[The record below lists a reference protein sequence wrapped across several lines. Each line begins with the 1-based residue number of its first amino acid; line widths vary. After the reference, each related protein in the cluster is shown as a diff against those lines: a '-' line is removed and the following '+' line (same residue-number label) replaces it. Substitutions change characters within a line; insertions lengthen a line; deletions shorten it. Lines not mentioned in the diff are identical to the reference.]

1 MKNKIKRVCALLL
14 AIMMLMTTLSA
25 NVFAGTIFTGTK
37 EDTIYLSW
45 QYYEY
50 DKTNKSYTAVSA
62 LEEGKTYAARLMFHN
77 NPADEEQTIVGASL
91 HTEYDVEVV
100 NIPDAGEATK
110 RSVFCKLAASFTPN
124 NDGNGLLIATYATA
138 DGFWDDG
145 DIVTDGYFFE
155 ARFTAKKA
163 ATSEELKTLF
173 KVSNES
179 RMFDVNKRS
188 FTIVECPAFVAR
200 VKDGAADFF
209 PTTTAAKIAENLV
222 GEYID
227 ENGNATAVSG
237 ITVTLPATGL
247 VEGKNVV
254 TASYNGYTCDVTI
267 TVKPDTMTG
276 ISITHEPNMSYNSG
290 DKLNLTGLVV
300 SAQYASGNTVE
311 LGSGVYAT
319 DPAKNTELTV
329 AEHNGKRITVTVGS
343 FTAETT
349 GVLTVSPAN
358 ISGASIEDVGP
369 FEYTGEQ
376 IKPEPAVSLN
386 GKELVKDT
394 DYTLSYDNNTNVTTE
409 AKVIVTAAGTEYT
422 GSAEKTFEITKAT
435 GKLTL
440 KVNNEENAVT
450 ITYGDS
456 ITFTDGN
463 GIAIGGGNPSDVVIY
478 YKTTDESTGTVYDS
492 TSTQLNVG
500 AYTFWAVRSADDNHE
515 AATSNEVVVTIVPR
529 TVTNPALTIEGFAK
543 GSRKSDLT
551 FTNVT
556 ANLET
561 PTGYNCYEGTEA
573 TGNPDNAGNF
583 KVGTTYSI
591 AITLHPAANY
601 AFDELDPG
609 YLTVTINGGEEQEAK
624 IEKGPEFNGV
634 SEYQAVVTA
643 TTADKDEPTL
653 DLKDL
658 SATYGDK
665 LLNLK
670 LDSCSASFNGQ
681 PVEGTFAWADE
692 YNAETPVGDAGEQTF
707 NVVFT
712 PAQQEVYAT
721 VTGTV
726 KVNVAKKQITFTKSD
741 YEWKSINDDPYTLDD
756 YKAMCFQYD
765 KNEHG
770 IEPTCT
776 NNDISDLV
784 EFEVSSNN
792 KSTNVIA
799 ATVTAKVLLKDKYA
813 KNYKF
818 DKDNTNIQSATLKVL
833 PIVVNYD
840 GEYAHSVEVC
850 YTTSSV
856 DIPLSAFGLPDEVLN
871 DTNNKY
877 WMRTDAVVAGD
888 VDVIS
893 GTPTSFDEA
902 NRTLTLNLKSSL
914 TKDDAG
920 KTASVTLGLKVNN
933 YETINPGVE
942 EIAGG
947 EDKLF
952 ILKLT
957 VKIIEKEDAGLEV
970 FGIPKTMVYGDT
982 VRAGS
987 PDGYYYTVK
996 KEGKNAT
1003 FSAMISD
1010 TAVVAFDDDE
1020 GLAAK
1025 GVGTATITCTYESDT
1040 TFATKTFT
1048 INVTPKGLT
1057 ANVSHDPITY
1067 GDAAPTTGYSVEF
1080 EGLVNN
1086 NEIAEDAYT
1095 VDTEYTKGCKVDN
1108 YKFTCVLDTDKIK
1121 NYTIG
1126 NVTGELVVNP
1136 KSIAAPS
1143 VTINNPTDKT
1153 YTGSPCVQGVSVKDS
1168 EAKLTVDD
1176 ISVTYENNINVGTA
1190 TIIYTGKNNYT
1201 GEIRKNFKI
1210 TEASITDDMIANIP
1224 SVTYDTKAH
1233 TPEVTVTFNGSKL
1246 TDADYTVSYSEDC
1259 INAGTATVTVTGKGN
1274 FTGTASKTFTI
1285 NKAGLTLNPC
1295 TISELCTE
1303 TDLKTRTLPSDFFLA
1318 GETETGFS
1326 IKLTAVEGGDD
1337 IFAVAPAVVEGEN
1350 KITFRLKNE
1359 VGAATFTVTVTPVS
1373 GNYNGGSYAL
1383 TISTHD
1389 RTDVSGSISFPDGS
1403 AVYTGTGIKYENATI
1418 SGYSGTL
1425 RYGYTP
1431 NASTGASLDAS
1442 GLPLTVGTYTVAVT
1456 FNSDASFGY
1465 KTATFT
1471 ITKATPT
1478 GTPGY
1483 TKLETSGK
1491 TLADA
1496 KLTVG
1501 TIRPAG
1507 TIAWDLPLTTV
1518 LEDGKAYAWTFTPND
1533 THNYTILTGT
1543 LVPYVDDGMDY
1554 IPGVIGGN
1562 TGSFNFHDVS
1572 RLDYFYD
1579 AVKWAAENGIASGTG
1594 RYTFSPNAVCT
1605 RAQTV
1610 TFLWRAAGSPLPRY
1624 RVCPFTDVQPS
1635 DYYYNAVL
1643 WAVEQGITTGLN
1655 ATTFGPDVTVTRG
1668 QVATFLYRAASAA
1681 KPSTFNPFT
1690 DVKTTAYNYNA
1701 ILWAYDNRI
1710 TTGTSD
1716 TTFSPDAYCTRAQI
1730 VTFLYRYYQ
1739 GR

>member
-1 MKNKIKRVCALLL
+1 MMKRNIALLL
-14 AIMMLMTTLSA
+14 IAALLASFLVLPVSAAEIPEIKLSVVPFTEDA
-25 NVFAGTIFTGTK
+25 ENGTIIEGTAK
-37 EDTIYLSW
+37 ET
-45 QYYEY
+45 YEAG
-50 DKTNKSYTAVSA
+50 DAVA
-62 LEEGKTYAARLMFHN
+62 CK
-77 NPADEEQTIVGASL
+77 
-91 HTEYDVEVV
+91 VEFV
-100 NIPDAGEATK
+100 
-110 RSVFCKLAASFTPN
+110 N
-124 NDGNGLLIATYATA
+124 NDVVRWLNTFAIELMYDNTKLSLYS
-138 DGFWDDG
+138 FPSDD
-145 DIVTDGYFFE
+145 E
-155 ARFTAKKA
+155 
-163 ATSEELKTLF
+163 
-173 KVSNES
+173 
-179 RMFDVNKRS
+179 
-188 FTIVECPAFVAR
+188 
-200 VKDGAADFF
+200 
-209 PTTTAAKIAENLV
+209 
-222 GEYID
+222 
-227 ENGNATAVSG
+227 
-237 ITVTLPATGL
+237 
-247 VEGKNVV
+247 
-254 TASYNGYTCDVTI
+254 
-267 TVKPDTMTG
+267 
-276 ISITHEPNMSYNSG
+276 
-290 DKLNLTGLVV
+290 
-300 SAQYASGNTVE
+300 
-311 LGSGVYAT
+311 
-319 DPAKNTELTV
+319 
-329 AEHNGKRITVTVGS
+329 
-343 FTAETT
+343 
-349 GVLTVSPAN
+349 
-358 ISGASIEDVGP
+358 EDVGP
-369 FEYTGEQ
+369 LVNELGGLSTPAAKPDEGHYPFAIALTPGQRVAANATKTVAYILFKISGEAESGNLTFTVDKDSNRNQ
-376 IKPEPAVSLN
+376 ICGSLN
-386 GKELVKDT
+386 KGGEAENFTEIDFSDIAVEAPVIGVAPTIDSVKVDP
-394 DYTLSYDNNTNVTTE
+394 DSAEYASGDVLTLSATS
-409 AKVIVTAAGTEYT
+409 KAGSNIT
-422 GSAEKTFEITKAT
+422 SLVTFEVTNDAGSPAT
-435 GKLTL
+435 GFTL
-440 KVNNEENAVT
+440 DAENATLTVNET
-450 ITYGDS
+450 DPASVGTYTVKASAKGEES
-456 ITFTDGN
+456 RGEATATFT
-463 GIAIGGGNPSDVVIY
+463 INP
-478 YKTTDESTGTVYDS
+478 K
-492 TSTQLNVG
+492 
-500 AYTFWAVRSADDNHE
+500 
-515 AATSNEVVVTIVPR
+515 
-529 TVTNPALTIEGFAK
+529 TVTNPTLTVVGFGKGQAK
-543 GSRKSDLT
+543 GSLT
-551 FTNVT
+551 FKDVT
-556 ANLET
+556 GGLAVPN
-561 PTGYNCYEGTEA
+561 GYRCYKGTEA
-573 TGNPDNAGNF
+573 TGTPDHEGNF
-583 KVGTTYSI
+583 EAGTTYTI
-591 AITLHPAANY
+591 AITLNPAENY

-609 YLTVTINGGEEQEAK
+609 SVAVTINGEEQEAK

-658 SATYGDK
+658 NATYGDK

-741 YEWKSINDDPYTLDD
+741 YKWRASNNENPTEVKDDGEIVFT
-756 YKAMCFQYD
+756 YD
-765 KNEHG
+765 GKEHG
-770 IEPTCT
+770 IEAYCE
-776 NNDISDLV
+776 NSAIADDV
-784 EFEVSSNN
+784 EIVYDSGERSFVSS
-792 KSTNVIA
+792 KGS
-799 ATVTAKVLLKDKYA
+799 TVTAHVEVKDK
-813 KNYKF
+813 KNYEL
-818 DKDNTNIQSATLKVL
+818 DGDPNIQSGFIRIL

-871 DTNNKY
+871 DANNKY

-933 YETINPGVE
+933 YETTNPGVE
-942 EIAGG
+942 GIANK
-947 EDKLF
+947 EEKLF
-952 ILKLT
+952 ILKLN

-970 FGIPKTMVYGDT
+970 FGIPETMVYGDT

-1010 TAVVAFDDDE
+1010 TAVVAFDDDN
-1020 GLAAK
+1020 GLVAK
-1025 GVGTATITCTYESDT
+1025 GVGTAKITVEYDSDT
-1040 TFATKTFT
+1040 TYDKEEFT
-1048 INVTPKGLT
+1048 IEVTPKPLT
-1057 ANVSHDPITY
+1057 AAVSHAPITY
-1067 GDAAPTTGYSVEF
+1067 GDPAPT
-1080 EGLVNN
+1080 EG
-1086 NEIAEDAYT
+1086 YT
-1095 VDTEYTKGCKVDN
+1095 VTFNGLLTGDVLADTDYTVGTEYKKGDKVGN
-1108 YKFTCVLDTDKIK
+1108 YKFTFELNTAVK
-1121 NYTIG
+1121 NYKIDT
-1126 NVTGELVVNP
+1126 VTGALVVNP

-1143 VTINNPTDKT
+1143 VTINDPTDKT

-1168 EAKLTVDD
+1168 DAELTVDD

-1224 SVTYDTKAH
+1224 SVTYNTRAH
-1233 TPEVTVTFNGSKL
+1233 TPDVTVTFEGSTLEAGK
-1246 TDADYTVSYSEDC
+1246 DYDVAYTNN
-1259 INAGTATVTVTGKGN
+1259 IKAGTATVTVTGKGN
-1274 FTGTASKTFTI
+1274 FTGTASKDFAIAQAYLSVENQTVTHFR
-1285 NKAGLTLNPC
+1285 
-1295 TISELCTE
+1295 TE
-1303 TDLKTRTLPSDFFLA
+1303 TDAKSYTVPADMFLA
-1318 GETETGFS
+1318 DEKETGFT
-1326 IKLTAVEGGDD
+1326 ITVTDYAGDE
-1337 IFAVAPAVVEGEN
+1337 IFTTAPAVDGSNVNYQLNGTVGTAFVEVKVKPDSSNYVNASFKLTFVVNDKEN
-1350 KITFRLKNE
+1350 
-1359 VGAATFTVTVTPVS
+1359 
-1373 GNYNGGSYAL
+1373 
-1383 TISTHD
+1383 
-1389 RTDVSGSISFPDGS
+1389 VSGSISFPDGS

-1518 LEDGKAYAWTFTPND
+1518 LEDGKAYAWTFTPAD

-1690 DVKTTAYNYNA
+1690 DVKTTAYNYDA

>member
-1 MKNKIKRVCALLL
+1 M
-14 AIMMLMTTLSA
+14 
-25 NVFAGTIFTGTK
+25 
-37 EDTIYLSW
+37 
-45 QYYEY
+45 
-50 DKTNKSYTAVSA
+50 
-62 LEEGKTYAARLMFHN
+62 
-77 NPADEEQTIVGASL
+77 
-91 HTEYDVEVV
+91 
-100 NIPDAGEATK
+100 
-110 RSVFCKLAASFTPN
+110 
-124 NDGNGLLIATYATA
+124 
-138 DGFWDDG
+138 
-145 DIVTDGYFFE
+145 
-155 ARFTAKKA
+155 
-163 ATSEELKTLF
+163 
-173 KVSNES
+173 
-179 RMFDVNKRS
+179 
-188 FTIVECPAFVAR
+188 
-200 VKDGAADFF
+200 
-209 PTTTAAKIAENLV
+209 
-222 GEYID
+222 
-227 ENGNATAVSG
+227 
-237 ITVTLPATGL
+237 
-247 VEGKNVV
+247 
-254 TASYNGYTCDVTI
+254 
-267 TVKPDTMTG
+267 
-276 ISITHEPNMSYNSG
+276 
-290 DKLNLTGLVV
+290 
-300 SAQYASGNTVE
+300 
-311 LGSGVYAT
+311 
-319 DPAKNTELTV
+319 
-329 AEHNGKRITVTVGS
+329 
-343 FTAETT
+343 
-349 GVLTVSPAN
+349 
-358 ISGASIEDVGP
+358 
-369 FEYTGEQ
+369 
-376 IKPEPAVSLN
+376 
-386 GKELVKDT
+386 
-394 DYTLSYDNNTNVTTE
+394 
-409 AKVIVTAAGTEYT
+409 
-422 GSAEKTFEITKAT
+422 
-435 GKLTL
+435 
-440 KVNNEENAVT
+440 
-450 ITYGDS
+450 
-456 ITFTDGN
+456 
-463 GIAIGGGNPSDVVIY
+463 
-478 YKTTDESTGTVYDS
+478 
-492 TSTQLNVG
+492 
-500 AYTFWAVRSADDNHE
+500 
-515 AATSNEVVVTIVPR
+515 
-529 TVTNPALTIEGFAK
+529 
-543 GSRKSDLT
+543 
-551 FTNVT
+551 
-556 ANLET
+556 
-561 PTGYNCYEGTEA
+561 
-573 TGNPDNAGNF
+573 
-583 KVGTTYSI
+583 
-591 AITLHPAANY
+591 
-601 AFDELDPG
+601 
-609 YLTVTINGGEEQEAK
+609 
-624 IEKGPEFNGV
+624 

-1143 VTINNPTDKT
+1143 V
-1153 YTGSPCVQGVSVKDS
+1153 
-1168 EAKLTVDD
+1168 
-1176 ISVTYENNINVGTA
+1176 
-1190 TIIYTGKNNYT
+1190 
-1201 GEIRKNFKI
+1201 
-1210 TEASITDDMIANIP
+1210 
-1224 SVTYDTKAH
+1224 
-1233 TPEVTVTFNGSKL
+1233 
-1246 TDADYTVSYSEDC
+1246 
-1259 INAGTATVTVTGKGN
+1259 
-1274 FTGTASKTFTI
+1274 
-1285 NKAGLTLNPC
+1285 
-1295 TISELCTE
+1295 
-1303 TDLKTRTLPSDFFLA
+1303 
-1318 GETETGFS
+1318 
-1326 IKLTAVEGGDD
+1326 
-1337 IFAVAPAVVEGEN
+1337 
-1350 KITFRLKNE
+1350 
-1359 VGAATFTVTVTPVS
+1359 
-1373 GNYNGGSYAL
+1373 
-1383 TISTHD
+1383 HD
-1389 RTDVSGSISFPDGS
+1389 
-1403 AVYTGTGIKYENATI
+1403 
-1418 SGYSGTL
+1418 
-1425 RYGYTP
+1425 
-1431 NASTGASLDAS
+1431 
-1442 GLPLTVGTYTVAVT
+1442 
-1456 FNSDASFGY
+1456 
-1465 KTATFT
+1465 
-1471 ITKATPT
+1471 
-1478 GTPGY
+1478 
-1483 TKLETSGK
+1483 
-1491 TLADA
+1491 
-1496 KLTVG
+1496 
-1501 TIRPAG
+1501 
-1507 TIAWDLPLTTV
+1507 
-1518 LEDGKAYAWTFTPND
+1518 
-1533 THNYTILTGT
+1533 
-1543 LVPYVDDGMDY
+1543 
-1554 IPGVIGGN
+1554 
-1562 TGSFNFHDVS
+1562 
-1572 RLDYFYD
+1572 
-1579 AVKWAAENGIASGTG
+1579 
-1594 RYTFSPNAVCT
+1594 
-1605 RAQTV
+1605 Q
-1610 TFLWRAAGSPLPRY
+1610 
-1624 RVCPFTDVQPS
+1624 
-1635 DYYYNAVL
+1635 
-1643 WAVEQGITTGLN
+1643 
-1655 ATTFGPDVTVTRG
+1655 
-1668 QVATFLYRAASAA
+1668 
-1681 KPSTFNPFT
+1681 
-1690 DVKTTAYNYNA
+1690 
-1701 ILWAYDNRI
+1701 
-1710 TTGTSD
+1710 
-1716 TTFSPDAYCTRAQI
+1716 
-1730 VTFLYRYYQ
+1730 
-1739 GR
+1739 

>member
-1 MKNKIKRVCALLL
+1 MKVRLKRVLALLL
-14 AIMMLMTTLSA
+14 AAAMLASFCSVT
-25 NVFAGTIFTGTK
+25 VFAGEVAKGTNGK
-37 EDTIYLSW
+37 TIYLNW
-45 QYYEY
+45 TYYS
-50 DKTNKSYTAVSA
+50 DKKVTNKVDSLEADTEYYARLGFSGNPIDQGALASICSFSLYGSFDTEKIEAESILSGDVTIQKNIIGNEFNLQWASPDGIINEDEELLAQGCLARICFKTKRAVS
-62 LEEGKTYAARLMFHN
+62 
-77 NPADEEQTIVGASL
+77 
-91 HTEYDVEVV
+91 
-100 NIPDAGEATK
+100 
-110 RSVFCKLAASFTPN
+110 
-124 NDGNGLLIATYATA
+124 
-138 DGFWDDG
+138 
-145 DIVTDGYFFE
+145 
-155 ARFTAKKA
+155 
-163 ATSEELKTLF
+163 SEELHGLF
-173 KVSNES
+173 KVNAKLSSGEETNIGDGVIGNP
-179 RMFDVNKRS
+179 RL

-200 VKDGAADFF
+200 LADNAPDFF

-227 ENGNATAVSG
+227 ENGNATAVSDF
-237 ITVTLPATGL
+237 TVTLPATGL
-247 VEGKNVV
+247 VEGENVV

-300 SAQYASGNTVE
+300 SAQYASGDTVE

-329 AEHNGKRITVTVGS
+329 AEHNGMHITVKVGS

-358 ISGASIEDVGP
+358 ISGASIENVGP

-422 GSAEKTFEITKAT
+422 GSAEKNFEIKKAT

-440 KVNNEENAVT
+440 NVNNEENAVT

-456 ITFTDGN
+456 IMFTDGN

-478 YKTTDESTGTVYDS
+478 YKTTDESTGAVYDS

-500 AYTFWAVRSADDNHE
+500 TYTFWAVRSADANHD
-515 AATSNEVVVTIVPR
+515 AATSNEVVVTITPKK
-529 TVTNPALTIEGFAK
+529 VTNPTLTVVGFGKGQAK
-543 GSRKSDLT
+543 GSLT
-551 FTNVT
+551 FKDVT
-556 ANLET
+556 GGLAV
-561 PTGYNCYEGTEA
+561 PTGYNCYVGSEA
-573 TGNPDNAGNF
+573 IGNPDNGDNF
-583 KVGTTYSI
+583 EAGTTYTI

-609 YLTVTINGGEEQEAK
+609 YLTVTINGEEQKAK

-643 TTADKDEPTL
+643 TTADKDTL
-653 DLKDL
+653 AVLLTPGTTPNAHYGMKLSDL
-658 SATYGDK
+658 SFTGGTVIVAGD
-665 LLNLK
+665 
-670 LDSCSASFNGQ
+670 ASK
-681 PVEGTFAWADE
+681 
-692 YNAETPVGDAGEQTF
+692 TPVDGHFEWVNPNEDVGDPTVYDGTSEPYGRAFAAKFVPTDSENYAELSL
-707 NVVFT
+707 NVRVHVHKATISISGINSWNYTEAFKYDGTVHTVELVIPEDLQGKIKVDYENNTATDVNTYKAAATISAVDDAHYAIYESVTTRELDWAIVKGDLTPTDAEKSVLFGTKEVTVT
-712 PAQQEVYAT
+712 PADFGLTQDGIKIEVTHAGNSLITGYLPSDDMRSVTFMLRDTDKTDAANNASDTATLKFSSANYNEASGTLTIKIIDKNTDADTLKIDVPAT
-721 VTGTV
+721 VT
-726 KVNVAKKQITFTKSD
+726 
-741 YEWKSINDDPYTLDD
+741 
-756 YKAMCFQYD
+756 
-765 KNEHG
+765 
-770 IEPTCT
+770 
-776 NNDISDLV
+776 
-784 EFEVSSNN
+784 
-792 KSTNVIA
+792 
-799 ATVTAKVLLKDKYA
+799 
-813 KNYKF
+813 
-818 DKDNTNIQSATLKVL
+818 
-833 PIVVNYD
+833 
-840 GEYAHSVEVC
+840 
-850 YTTSSV
+850 
-856 DIPLSAFGLPDEVLN
+856 
-871 DTNNKY
+871 
-877 WMRTDAVVAGD
+877 
-888 VDVIS
+888 
-893 GTPTSFDEA
+893 
-902 NRTLTLNLKSSL
+902 
-914 TKDDAG
+914 
-920 KTASVTLGLKVNN
+920 
-933 YETINPGVE
+933 
-942 EIAGG
+942 
-947 EDKLF
+947 
-952 ILKLT
+952 
-957 VKIIEKEDAGLEV
+957 
-970 FGIPKTMVYGDT
+970 YGDT
-982 VRAGS
+982 VTPSVGESKPAGAGNVTFKFFDEDNHEVLTTAQPFDAGTYKVTAS
-987 PDGYYYTVK
+987 CESESTIYTA
-996 KEGKNAT
+996 EAT
-1003 FSAMISD
+1003 FTVEPREIEAKD
-1010 TAVVAFDDDE
+1010 VAFDKE
-1020 GLAAK
+1020 LTYTGNELTQTVTVTVNGK
-1025 GVGTATITCTYESDT
+1025 TLTVGTDYTVSDLTGTEPGSYPVTVAGTGNYTGTVTKSFEIAKADISSAEITYDAGPYGYTGKEWKPEVAVSFNDAALTADTDYTVSYENNINAGTAKIIITGIGDHFTGST
-1040 TFATKTFT
+1040 EKTFT
-1048 INVTPKGLT
+1048 INSAEISGCTF
-1057 ANVSHDPITY
+1057 APIA
-1067 GDAAPTTGYSVEF
+1067 D
-1080 EGLVNN
+1080 
-1086 NEIAEDAYT
+1086 
-1095 VDTEYTKGCKVDN
+1095 
-1108 YKFTCVLDTDKIK
+1108 
-1121 NYTIG
+1121 
-1126 NVTGELVVNP
+1126 
-1136 KSIAAPS
+1136 
-1143 VTINNPTDKT
+1143 
-1153 YTGSPCVQGVSVKDS
+1153 
-1168 EAKLTVDD
+1168 
-1176 ISVTYENNINVGTA
+1176 VTYN
-1190 TIIYTGKNNYT
+1190 
-1201 GEIRKNFKI
+1201 
-1210 TEASITDDMIANIP
+1210 
-1224 SVTYDTKAH
+1224 TKAH
-1233 TPEVTVTFNGSKL
+1233 TPEVTVAISGRTLEADK
-1246 TDADYTVSYSEDC
+1246 DYTVSYASN

-1318 GETETGFS
+1318 SETETGFS

>member
-1 MKNKIKRVCALLL
+1 
-14 AIMMLMTTLSA
+14 MMLMTTLSA

-100 NIPDAGEATK
+100 NIPDTGEATK

-209 PTTTAAKIAENLV
+209 PTTTAEKIAENLV

-227 ENGNATAVSG
+227 ENGNATAVSDF
-237 ITVTLPATGL
+237 TVTLPATGL
-247 VEGKNVV
+247 VEGNNVV
-254 TASYNGYTCDVTI
+254 KASYNGYTCDVTI
-267 TVKPDTMTG
+267 KVEHDTVAS
-276 ISITHEPNMSYNSG
+276 ISVTNQPNLEYTSG
-290 DKLNLTGLVV
+290 QALNLDALEVTATFG
-300 SAQYASGNTVE
+300 SGNTDVIT
-311 LGSGVYAT
+311 SGYTT
-319 DPAKNTELTV
+319 DPENGTILTV
-329 AEHNGKRITVTVGS
+329 ADNNGHPVTITYDGQ
-343 FTAETT
+343 AATT
-349 GVLTVSPAN
+349 DNLIVNQAD
-358 ISGASIEDVGP
+358 ISSASIAAVGP
-369 FEYTGEQ
+369 FEYDNGNEIKPTPAITLGEKLLENGVDYDLSYADNINVGTATLTATGKGEYQGTVSTTFQITKAKGSLKLKVNNEESTVEITYGDSIQFTDGNGNAIGTDITIHYQMGETTDAVYDTATTQLNVGTYTFWAVRSGDANHDEATSNKVVVIIKQRNIASLDITVADQTYSGAAVKPDVTVRHGNIVLNEIDDYTLSGYDGNVNVTDNASVNVTGTGNYNGEATLTFKINPKNLGDISNSFTSIANLPDKGYTGEQ
-376 IKPEPAVSLN
+376 IKPEVTEKTITIDSDTLEVRRDYEIIYGENTNAGTATVTVKPVDGSNYTFTQFTHEFQITKVKIQIVGADFIVAPLYEEEFDGTTTGGDPVPYFTYDGNEHGVKFVFNSTKVYNGKTLDQLINVAYVEKTYIGPVEQEWKYKAKDVATYNARVEFTPVDAENYEIYGANFKNLTWKIMPATITVNPADVPSLN
-386 GKELVKDT
+386 VLCSELVNDEKRDYDYDLSRLGAVPSTVEIPSYEKFSYEALDT
-394 DYTLSYDNNTNVTTE
+394 SALPKLTFKNVT
-409 AKVIVTAAGTEYT
+409 ALAAGE
-422 GSAEKTFEITKAT
+422 T
-435 GKLTL
+435 GKVTLLVKFRNYEDVTLTVD
-440 KVNNEENAVT
+440 VNYINKKTVELTVADVEAVYGETYAPVVLLDGKDVTTDCT
-450 ITYGDS
+450 ITYS
-456 ITFTDGN
+456 
-463 GIAIGGGNPSDVVIY
+463 PSAP
-478 YKTTDESTGTVYDS
+478 K
-492 TSTQLNVG
+492 NVG
-500 AYTFWAVRSADDNHE
+500 EYT
-515 AATSNEVVVTIVPR
+515 I
-529 TVTNPALTIEGFAK
+529 TV
-543 GSRKSDLT
+543 SYSDS
-551 FTNVT
+551 V
-556 ANLET
+556 
-561 PTGYNCYEGTEA
+561 
-573 TGNPDNAGNF
+573 
-583 KVGTTYSI
+583 
-591 AITLHPAANY
+591 
-601 AFDELDPG
+601 
-609 YLTVTINGGEEQEAK
+609 
-624 IEKGPEFNGV
+624 
-634 SEYQAVVTA
+634 
-643 TTADKDEPTL
+643 
-653 DLKDL
+653 
-658 SATYGDK
+658 
-665 LLNLK
+665 
-670 LDSCSASFNGQ
+670 
-681 PVEGTFAWADE
+681 
-692 YNAETPVGDAGEQTF
+692 AE
-707 NVVFT
+707 
-712 PAQQEVYAT
+712 
-721 VTGTV
+721 
-726 KVNVAKKQITFTKSD
+726 
-741 YEWKSINDDPYTLDD
+741 
-756 YKAMCFQYD
+756 
-765 KNEHG
+765 
-770 IEPTCT
+770 
-776 NNDISDLV
+776 
-784 EFEVSSNN
+784 
-792 KSTNVIA
+792 
-799 ATVTAKVLLKDKYA
+799 
-813 KNYKF
+813 
-818 DKDNTNIQSATLKVL
+818 
-833 PIVVNYD
+833 
-840 GEYAHSVEVC
+840 GEY
-850 YTTSSV
+850 
-856 DIPLSAFGLPDEVLN
+856 
-871 DTNNKY
+871 
-877 WMRTDAVVAGD
+877 
-888 VDVIS
+888 
-893 GTPTSFDEA
+893 
-902 NRTLTLNLKSSL
+902 
-914 TKDDAG
+914 
-920 KTASVTLGLKVNN
+920 
-933 YETINPGVE
+933 PGH
-942 EIAGG
+942 
-947 EDKLF
+947 
-952 ILKLT
+952 
-957 VKIIEKEDAGLEV
+957 
-970 FGIPKTMVYGDT
+970 
-982 VRAGS
+982 
-987 PDGYYYTVK
+987 
-996 KEGKNAT
+996 
-1003 FSAMISD
+1003 
-1010 TAVVAFDDDE
+1010 
-1020 GLAAK
+1020 
-1025 GVGTATITCTYESDT
+1025 VGTAT
-1040 TFATKTFT
+1040 AKLT
-1048 INVTPKGLT
+1048 ITPKGLT

-1067 GDAAPTTGYSVEF
+1067 GDAAPEDGYTVEF
-1080 EGLVNN
+1080 NGLVNN
-1086 NEIAEDAYT
+1086 DEIAEDAYT
-1095 VDTEYTKGCKVDN
+1095 VGTEYTAGKPAGT
-1108 YKFTCVLDTDKIK
+1108 YKITCALGDSIK
-1121 NYTIG
+1121 NYTLEG
-1126 NVTGELVVNP
+1126 KDVTGELVVKP
-1136 KSIAAPS
+1136 KQLTAEDVTVTVLGETPVYDGSEKKPAVEVKYGETTLAAADYTVSYSNNVNAGVNTAS
-1143 VTINNPTDKT
+1143 VT
-1153 YTGSPCVQGVSVKDS
+1153 
-1168 EAKLTVDD
+1168 
-1176 ISVTYENNINVGTA
+1176 VTSNDNSSYKFTA
-1190 TIIYTGKNNYT
+1190 T
-1201 GEIRKNFKI
+1201 KNFTI
-1210 TEASITDDMIANIP
+1210 AQAPISGAMITDIAD
-1224 SVTYDTKAH
+1224 VTYDTKAH

-1259 INAGTATVTVTGKGN
+1259 INAGTVTVTVTGKGN

-1483 TKLETSGK
+1483 TLIETSGK

-1681 KPSTFNPFT
+1681 KPNTFSPFT
-1690 DVKTTAYNYNA
+1690 DVKTTAYNYDA

>member
-1 MKNKIKRVCALLL
+1 MKRNIALLL
-14 AIMMLMTTLSA
+14 IAALLASFLVLPVSAAEIPEIKLSVVPFTEDA
-25 NVFAGTIFTGTK
+25 ENGTIIEGTAK
-37 EDTIYLSW
+37 ET
-45 QYYEY
+45 YEAG
-50 DKTNKSYTAVSA
+50 DAVA
-62 LEEGKTYAARLMFHN
+62 CK
-77 NPADEEQTIVGASL
+77 
-91 HTEYDVEVV
+91 VEFV
-100 NIPDAGEATK
+100 
-110 RSVFCKLAASFTPN
+110 N
-124 NDGNGLLIATYATA
+124 NDVVRWLNTFAIELMYDNTKLSLYS
-138 DGFWDDG
+138 FPSDD
-145 DIVTDGYFFE
+145 E
-155 ARFTAKKA
+155 
-163 ATSEELKTLF
+163 
-173 KVSNES
+173 
-179 RMFDVNKRS
+179 
-188 FTIVECPAFVAR
+188 
-200 VKDGAADFF
+200 
-209 PTTTAAKIAENLV
+209 
-222 GEYID
+222 
-227 ENGNATAVSG
+227 
-237 ITVTLPATGL
+237 
-247 VEGKNVV
+247 
-254 TASYNGYTCDVTI
+254 
-267 TVKPDTMTG
+267 
-276 ISITHEPNMSYNSG
+276 
-290 DKLNLTGLVV
+290 
-300 SAQYASGNTVE
+300 
-311 LGSGVYAT
+311 
-319 DPAKNTELTV
+319 
-329 AEHNGKRITVTVGS
+329 
-343 FTAETT
+343 
-349 GVLTVSPAN
+349 
-358 ISGASIEDVGP
+358 EDVGP
-369 FEYTGEQ
+369 LVNELGGLSTPAAKPDEGHYPFAIALTPGQRVAANATKTVAYILFKISGEAESGNLTFTVDKDSNRNQ
-376 IKPEPAVSLN
+376 ICGSLN
-386 GKELVKDT
+386 KGGEAENFTEIDFSDIAVEAPVIGVAPTIDSVKVDP
-394 DYTLSYDNNTNVTTE
+394 DSAEYASGDVLTLSATS
-409 AKVIVTAAGTEYT
+409 KAGSNIT
-422 GSAEKTFEITKAT
+422 SLVTFEVTNDAGSPAT
-435 GKLTL
+435 GFTL
-440 KVNNEENAVT
+440 DAENATLTVNET
-450 ITYGDS
+450 DPASVGTYTVKASAKGEES
-456 ITFTDGN
+456 RGEETATFT
-463 GIAIGGGNPSDVVIY
+463 INP
-478 YKTTDESTGTVYDS
+478 K
-492 TSTQLNVG
+492 
-500 AYTFWAVRSADDNHE
+500 
-515 AATSNEVVVTIVPR
+515 
-529 TVTNPALTIEGFAK
+529 TVTNPTLTVVGFGKGQAK
-543 GSRKSDLT
+543 GSLT
-551 FTNVT
+551 FKDVT
-556 ANLET
+556 GGLAVPND
-561 PTGYNCYEGTEA
+561 YRCYKGTEA
-573 TGNPDNAGNF
+573 TGTPDHEGNF
-583 KVGTTYSI
+583 EAGTTYTI
-591 AITLHPAANY
+591 AITLNPAENY

-609 YLTVTINGGEEQEAK
+609 SVAVTINGEEQKAK

-799 ATVTAKVLLKDKYA
+799 TTVTAKVLLKDEYA

-833 PIVVNYD
+833 PIVVEGT
-840 GEYAHSVEVC
+840 GEYTHSVEVC

-856 DIPLSAFGLPDEVLN
+856 DIPLSEFGLPDEVLN

-952 ILKLT
+952 ILKLN

-1010 TAVVAFDDDE
+1010 TAVVAFDNDE

-1025 GVGTATITCTYESDT
+1025 GVGTAKITVEYDSDT
-1040 TFATKTFT
+1040 TYDKEEFT
-1048 INVTPKGLT
+1048 IEVTPKPLT
-1057 ANVSHDPITY
+1057 ATVSHAPIIY

-1086 NEIAEDAYT
+1086 DEIAEDAYT

-1143 VTINNPTDKT
+1143 VTINDPTDKT

-1168 EAKLTVDD
+1168 DAKLTVDD

-1224 SVTYDTKAH
+1224 SVTYNTKAH
-1233 TPEVTVTFNGSKL
+1233 TPEVTVAISGRTLEADK
-1246 TDADYTVSYSEDC
+1246 DYTVSYASN

-1418 SGYSGTL
+1418 SGHSGTL
-1425 RYGYTP
+1425 HYGYTP

-1483 TKLETSGK
+1483 TLIETSGK

-1501 TIRPAG
+1501 IIRPAG

-1572 RLDYFYD
+1572 RFDYFYD

-1681 KPSTFNPFT
+1681 KPNTFNPFT
-1690 DVKTTAYNYNA
+1690 DVKTTAYNYGA

>member
-1 MKNKIKRVCALLL
+1 
-14 AIMMLMTTLSA
+14 MMLMTTLSA

-573 TGNPDNAGNF
+573 TGNSDNAGNF

-609 YLTVTINGGEEQEAK
+609 YLTVTINGEEQKAK

-756 YKAMCFQYD
+756 YNAMCFQYD

-833 PIVVNYD
+833 PIVVEGT

-893 GTPTSFDEA
+893 GTPTSFVEA
-902 NRTLTLNLKSSL
+902 TRTLTLNLASL

-933 YETINPGVE
+933 YETTNT
-942 EIAGG
+942 GG
-947 EDKLF
+947 EEKLF

-1003 FSAMISD
+1003 FSAMISN

-1057 ANVSHDPITY
+1057 ANVSHDPIIY

-1086 NEIAEDAYT
+1086 DEIAEDAYT

-1143 VTINNPTDKT
+1143 VTINDPTDKT

-1224 SVTYDTKAH
+1224 SVTYNTKPH
-1233 TPEVTVTFNGSKL
+1233 TPEVTVTFEGSPLEAGK
-1246 TDADYTVSYSEDC
+1246 DYDVAYTNNIY
-1259 INAGTATVTVTGKGN
+1259 AGTATVTVTGKGN
-1274 FTGTASKTFTI
+1274 FTGTASKNFAIAQAYLSVENQTVTHFR
-1285 NKAGLTLNPC
+1285 
-1295 TISELCTE
+1295 TE
-1303 TDLKTRTLPSDFFLA
+1303 TDAKSYAVPADMFLA
-1318 GETETGFS
+1318 DEKETGFT
-1326 IKLTAVEGGDD
+1326 ITVTDYDGDE
-1337 IFAVAPAVVEGEN
+1337 IFTTAPAVNGTNVNYQLNGTVGTAFVEVKVKPDSSNYANASFTLTFVVNDKEN
-1350 KITFRLKNE
+1350 
-1359 VGAATFTVTVTPVS
+1359 
-1373 GNYNGGSYAL
+1373 
-1383 TISTHD
+1383 
-1389 RTDVSGSISFPDGS
+1389 VSGSISFPDGS

-1418 SGYSGTL
+1418 SGHSGTL

-1483 TKLETSGK
+1483 TKLETNGK

-1518 LEDGKAYAWTFTPND
+1518 LEDGKAYAWTFTPAD

-1655 ATTFGPDVTVTRG
+1655 VTTFGPDVTVTRG

-1681 KPSTFNPFT
+1681 KPNTFSPFT

>member
-1 MKNKIKRVCALLL
+1 MKRLISLILAVALLL
-14 AIMMLMTTLSA
+14 SLAPAVFADGEEAGGVALAFGTIREIEQDVYDTTDKVKYYAIPVVVKNTTSEEIMLNALQCIFNYDESGLAPANIQADEYSFIDPITFSSKPVSEWESKDGNAANGLITVIAATTKSNYYVRVKAGQERVLFELNLARVNDVENGDYNVTFADPYLNDDGKRMQNKIGYDDTDIQISYSQSEGNLDLTDEEKITITDGKAPVLASVAVDKDEVGYASGDVITLSA
-25 NVFAGTIFTGTK
+25 
-37 EDTIYLSW
+37 
-45 QYYEY
+45 
-50 DKTNKSYTAVSA
+50 KS
-62 LEEGKTYAARLMFHN
+62 
-77 NPADEEQTIVGASL
+77 AS
-91 HTEYDVEVV
+91 
-100 NIPDAGEATK
+100 G
-110 RSVFCKLAASFTPN
+110 
-124 NDGNGLLIATYATA
+124 NDI
-138 DGFWDDG
+138 
-145 DIVTDGYFFE
+145 
-155 ARFTAKKA
+155 
-163 ATSEELKTLF
+163 
-173 KVSNES
+173 
-179 RMFDVNKRS
+179 
-188 FTIVECPAFVAR
+188 
-200 VKDGAADFF
+200 
-209 PTTTAAKIAENLV
+209 
-222 GEYID
+222 
-227 ENGNATAVSG
+227 
-237 ITVTLPATGL
+237 TGL
-247 VEGKNVV
+247 VSFSIKD
-254 TASYNGYTCDVTI
+254 YT
-267 TVKPDTMTG
+267 G
-276 ISITHEPNMSYNSG
+276 
-290 DKLNLTGLVV
+290 TGLEIT
-300 SAQYASGNTVE
+300 GNQ
-311 LGSGVYAT
+311 
-319 DPAKNTELTV
+319 
-329 AEHNGKRITVTVGS
+329 
-343 FTAETT
+343 
-349 GVLTVSPAN
+349 LTVSAENPAN
-358 ISGASIEDVGP
+358 VGT
-369 FEYTGEQ
+369 YT
-376 IKPEPAVSLN
+376 
-386 GKELVKDT
+386 
-394 DYTLSYDNNTNVTTE
+394 
-409 AKVIVTAAGTEYT
+409 VTATPEGSGCTAG
-422 GSAEKTFEITKAT
+422 
-435 GKLTL
+435 
-440 KVNNEENAVT
+440 ENVETA
-450 ITYGDS
+450 
-456 ITFTDGN
+456 TFT
-463 GIAIGGGNPSDVVIY
+463 IAP
-478 YKTTDESTGTVYDS
+478 K
-492 TSTQLNVG
+492 
-500 AYTFWAVRSADDNHE
+500 
-515 AATSNEVVVTIVPR
+515 
-529 TVTNPALTIEGFAK
+529 TVTNPTLTVVGFGKGQAK
-543 GSRKSDLT
+543 GFLT
-551 FTNVT
+551 FEDVT
-556 ANLET
+556 GGLAV
-561 PTGYNCYEGTEA
+561 PTGYRCYKGAEA
-573 TGNPDNAGNF
+573 TGNPDHEGNF
-583 KVGTTYSI
+583 EAGTTYSI

-609 YLTVTINGGEEQEAK
+609 YLTVTINGEEQKAK

-756 YKAMCFQYD
+756 YKAICFQYD

-799 ATVTAKVLLKDKYA
+799 ATVTAKVLLKDEYA

-833 PIVVNYD
+833 PIVVEGT
-840 GEYAHSVEVC
+840 GEYTHSVEVC

-856 DIPLSAFGLPDEVLN
+856 DIPLSEFGLPDEVLN

-893 GTPTSFDEA
+893 GTPTSFDET

-1010 TAVVAFDDDE
+1010 TAVVAFDDDN
-1020 GLAAK
+1020 GLVAK
-1025 GVGTATITCTYESDT
+1025 GVGTAKITVEYDSDSTYDKEE
-1040 TFATKTFT
+1040 FT
-1048 INVTPKGLT
+1048 IEVTPKPLT
-1057 ANVSHDPITY
+1057 AAVSHAPIIY

-1086 NEIAEDAYT
+1086 DEIAEDAYT

-1168 EAKLTVDD
+1168 EAELTFDD

-1224 SVTYDTKAH
+1224 SVTYNTRAH
-1233 TPEVTVTFNGSKL
+1233 TPDVTVTFEGSTLEAGK
-1246 TDADYTVSYSEDC
+1246 DYDVAYTNN

-1483 TKLETSGK
+1483 TKLETNGK

-1518 LEDGKAYAWTFTPND
+1518 LEDGKAYAWTFTPAD

-1690 DVKTTAYNYNA
+1690 DVKTTAYNYDA

>member
-1 MKNKIKRVCALLL
+1 
-14 AIMMLMTTLSA
+14 MMLMTTLSA

-100 NIPDAGEATK
+100 NIPDTGEATK

-209 PTTTAAKIAENLV
+209 PTTTAAKIAENIV

-237 ITVTLPATGL
+237 FTVTLPAAGL
-247 VEGKNVV
+247 VEGENVV
-254 TASYNGYTCDVTI
+254 TASYNGYTCNITI

-300 SAQYASGNTVE
+300 SAQYASGDTVE

-329 AEHNGKRITVTVGS
+329 AEHNGKHITVTVGS

-394 DYTLSYDNNTNVTTE
+394 DYTLSYDNNTNVTKE

-422 GSAEKTFEITKAT
+422 GSAEKTFEIKKAT
-435 GKLTL
+435 GNLTL

-456 ITFTDGN
+456 IMFTDGN
-463 GIAIGGGNPSDVVIY
+463 GIAIGGVNPSDVVIY

-543 GSRKSDLT
+543 GSRKMALT

-609 YLTVTINGGEEQEAK
+609 YLTVTINGEEQKAK

-643 TTADKDEPTL
+643 TTAGKDTLAVLLTPGTTPNAHYGMKLSDLTFTGGTVIVAGDANKTPVDGHFEWVNPNEDVGDPTVYDGTPEPYGRAFAAKFVPTDSENYAELSLNVRVHVHKATISIADIKDWDYTEAFQYDGNEHKVELVIPEDLQGRIKVEYENNTATDVGTRTATATISALDDVHYAIYESDCTRTLTWRINAATPEGYTADIVKEVLVGDVQTITVAANDFNLPAGGRLGSPTL
-653 DLKDL
+653 VSDSTSLVTSWGLTSNDGVAYDLR
-658 SATYGDK
+658 ATTADDADTTEAKYLMVYRNRNYTDVTVTVTFKVIAKTADTETMKFTVADAVYGAGVSPVFTSLPAGVTADIVTVSYTGSEGTYTAATIAAAPVGDYTANAK
-665 LLNLK
+665 YETS
-670 LDSCSASFNGQ
+670 DTIYTASASF
-681 PVEGTFAWADE
+681 
-692 YNAETPVGDAGEQTF
+692 
-707 NVVFT
+707 
-712 PAQQEVYAT
+712 
-721 VTGTV
+721 
-726 KVNVAKKQITFTKSD
+726 
-741 YEWKSINDDPYTLDD
+741 
-756 YKAMCFQYD
+756 
-765 KNEHG
+765 
-770 IEPTCT
+770 
-776 NNDISDLV
+776 
-784 EFEVSSNN
+784 
-792 KSTNVIA
+792 
-799 ATVTAKVLLKDKYA
+799 
-813 KNYKF
+813 
-818 DKDNTNIQSATLKVL
+818 
-833 PIVVNYD
+833 
-840 GEYAHSVEVC
+840 
-850 YTTSSV
+850 
-856 DIPLSAFGLPDEVLN
+856 
-871 DTNNKY
+871 
-877 WMRTDAVVAGD
+877 
-888 VDVIS
+888 
-893 GTPTSFDEA
+893 
-902 NRTLTLNLKSSL
+902 
-914 TKDDAG
+914 
-920 KTASVTLGLKVNN
+920 
-933 YETINPGVE
+933 
-942 EIAGG
+942 
-947 EDKLF
+947 
-952 ILKLT
+952 
-957 VKIIEKEDAGLEV
+957 KI
-970 FGIPKTMVYGDT
+970 
-982 VRAGS
+982 
-987 PDGYYYTVK
+987 
-996 KEGKNAT
+996 
-1003 FSAMISD
+1003 
-1010 TAVVAFDDDE
+1010 
-1020 GLAAK
+1020 
-1025 GVGTATITCTYESDT
+1025 
-1040 TFATKTFT
+1040 
-1048 INVTPKGLT
+1048 TPKGLT
-1057 ANVSHDPITY
+1057 VSVSHDPITY
-1067 GDAAPTTGYSVEF
+1067 GDAAPENGYKVTI
-1080 EGLVNN
+1080 EGLVNG
-1086 NEIAEDAYT
+1086 EEVTYT
-1095 VDTEYTKGCKVDN
+1095 VGTEYKKGDKVGN
-1108 YKFTCVLDTDKIK
+1108 YKFTFELNTAVK
-1121 NYTIG
+1121 NYKIDT
-1126 NVTGELVVNP
+1126 VTGALVVNP

-1143 VTINNPTDKT
+1143 VTINDPTDKT
-1153 YTGSPCVQGVSVKDS
+1153 YTRSPCVQGVSVKDS
-1168 EAKLTVDD
+1168 EAKLTFDD

-1224 SVTYDTKAH
+1224 SVTYNTKAH
-1233 TPEVTVTFNGSKL
+1233 TPDVTVTFEGSTLEAGK
-1246 TDADYTVSYSEDC
+1246 DYDVAYTNN

-1274 FTGTASKTFTI
+1274 FTGTASKDFAIAQAYLSVENQTVTHFR
-1285 NKAGLTLNPC
+1285 
-1295 TISELCTE
+1295 TE
-1303 TDLKTRTLPSDFFLA
+1303 TDAKSYAVPADMFLA
-1318 GETETGFS
+1318 DEKETGFT
-1326 IKLTAVEGGDD
+1326 ITVTDYDGDA
-1337 IFAVAPAVVEGEN
+1337 IFTTAPAVDGTNVNYQLNGTVGTAFVEVKVKPDSSNYANASFTLTFVVNDKEN
-1350 KITFRLKNE
+1350 
-1359 VGAATFTVTVTPVS
+1359 
-1373 GNYNGGSYAL
+1373 
-1383 TISTHD
+1383 
-1389 RTDVSGSISFPDGS
+1389 VSGSISFPDGS

-1681 KPSTFNPFT
+1681 KSNTFNPFT
-1690 DVKTTAYNYNA
+1690 DVKTTAYNYDA

>member
-1 MKNKIKRVCALLL
+1 
-14 AIMMLMTTLSA
+14 MMLMTTLSA

-609 YLTVTINGGEEQEAK
+609 YLTVTINGEEQKAK

-833 PIVVNYD
+833 PIVVEGT

-893 GTPTSFDEA
+893 GTPTSFVEA
-902 NRTLTLNLKSSL
+902 TRTLTLNLASL

-933 YETINPGVE
+933 YETTNTGVE

-947 EDKLF
+947 EEKLF

-1057 ANVSHDPITY
+1057 ANVSHDPIIY

-1086 NEIAEDAYT
+1086 DEIAEDAYT

-1143 VTINNPTDKT
+1143 VTINDPTDKT

-1190 TIIYTGKNNYT
+1190 TIIYTGKNHYT

-1224 SVTYDTKAH
+1224 SVTYNTKPH
-1233 TPEVTVTFNGSKL
+1233 TPEVTVTFEGSPLEAGK
-1246 TDADYTVSYSEDC
+1246 DYDVAYTNNIY
-1259 INAGTATVTVTGKGN
+1259 AGTATVTVTGKGN
-1274 FTGTASKTFTI
+1274 FTGTASKNFAIAQAYLSVENQTVTHFR
-1285 NKAGLTLNPC
+1285 
-1295 TISELCTE
+1295 TE
-1303 TDLKTRTLPSDFFLA
+1303 TDAKSYAVPADMFLA
-1318 GETETGFS
+1318 DEKETGFT
-1326 IKLTAVEGGDD
+1326 ITVTDYDGDE
-1337 IFAVAPAVVEGEN
+1337 IFTTAPAVNGTNVNYQLNGTVGTAFVEVKVKPDSSNYANASFTLTFVVNDKEN
-1350 KITFRLKNE
+1350 
-1359 VGAATFTVTVTPVS
+1359 
-1373 GNYNGGSYAL
+1373 
-1383 TISTHD
+1383 
-1389 RTDVSGSISFPDGS
+1389 VSGSISFPDGS

-1518 LEDGKAYAWTFTPND
+1518 LEDGKAYAWTFTPAD

-1624 RVCPFTDVQPS
+1624 RVCPFTDVKPS

-1690 DVKTTAYNYNA
+1690 DVKTTAYNYDA

>member
-1 MKNKIKRVCALLL
+1 MMKRNIALLL
-14 AIMMLMTTLSA
+14 IAALLASFLVLPVSAAEIPEIKLSVVPFTEDA
-25 NVFAGTIFTGTK
+25 ENGTIIEGTAK
-37 EDTIYLSW
+37 ET
-45 QYYEY
+45 YEAG
-50 DKTNKSYTAVSA
+50 DAVA
-62 LEEGKTYAARLMFHN
+62 CK
-77 NPADEEQTIVGASL
+77 
-91 HTEYDVEVV
+91 VEFV
-100 NIPDAGEATK
+100 
-110 RSVFCKLAASFTPN
+110 N
-124 NDGNGLLIATYATA
+124 NDVVRWLNTFAIELMYDNTKLSLYS
-138 DGFWDDG
+138 FPSDD
-145 DIVTDGYFFE
+145 E
-155 ARFTAKKA
+155 
-163 ATSEELKTLF
+163 
-173 KVSNES
+173 
-179 RMFDVNKRS
+179 
-188 FTIVECPAFVAR
+188 
-200 VKDGAADFF
+200 
-209 PTTTAAKIAENLV
+209 
-222 GEYID
+222 
-227 ENGNATAVSG
+227 
-237 ITVTLPATGL
+237 
-247 VEGKNVV
+247 
-254 TASYNGYTCDVTI
+254 
-267 TVKPDTMTG
+267 
-276 ISITHEPNMSYNSG
+276 
-290 DKLNLTGLVV
+290 
-300 SAQYASGNTVE
+300 
-311 LGSGVYAT
+311 
-319 DPAKNTELTV
+319 
-329 AEHNGKRITVTVGS
+329 
-343 FTAETT
+343 
-349 GVLTVSPAN
+349 
-358 ISGASIEDVGP
+358 EDVGP
-369 FEYTGEQ
+369 LVNELGGLSTPAAKPDEGHYPFAIALTPGQRVAANATKTVAYILFKISGEAESGNLTFTVDKDSNRNQ
-376 IKPEPAVSLN
+376 ICGSLN
-386 GKELVKDT
+386 KGGEAENFTEIDFSDIAVEAPVIGVAPTIDSVKVDP
-394 DYTLSYDNNTNVTTE
+394 DSAEYASGDVLTLSATS
-409 AKVIVTAAGTEYT
+409 KAGSNIT
-422 GSAEKTFEITKAT
+422 SLVTFEVTNDAGSPAT
-435 GKLTL
+435 GFTL
-440 KVNNEENAVT
+440 DAENATLTVNET
-450 ITYGDS
+450 DPASVGTYTVKASAKGEES
-456 ITFTDGN
+456 RGEATATFT
-463 GIAIGGGNPSDVVIY
+463 INP
-478 YKTTDESTGTVYDS
+478 K
-492 TSTQLNVG
+492 
-500 AYTFWAVRSADDNHE
+500 
-515 AATSNEVVVTIVPR
+515 
-529 TVTNPALTIEGFAK
+529 TVTNPTLTVVGFGKGQAK
-543 GSRKSDLT
+543 GSLT
-551 FTNVT
+551 FKDVT
-556 ANLET
+556 GGLAVPN
-561 PTGYNCYEGTEA
+561 GYRCYKGTEA
-573 TGNPDNAGNF
+573 TGTPDHEGNF
-583 KVGTTYSI
+583 EAGTTYTI
-591 AITLHPAANY
+591 AITLNPAENY

-609 YLTVTINGGEEQEAK
+609 SVAVTINGEEQKAK

-741 YEWKSINDDPYTLDD
+741 YKWRPSNNETPTEVKDDGEIVFT
-756 YKAMCFQYD
+756 YD
-765 KNEHG
+765 GKVHG
-770 IEPTCT
+770 IEAYCD
-776 NNDISDLV
+776 NSAIADDV
-784 EFEVSSNN
+784 EIVYDSGERSFTSS
-792 KSTNVIA
+792 KGS
-799 ATVTAKVLLKDKYA
+799 TVTAHVEVKDK
-813 KNYKF
+813 KNYEL
-818 DKDNTNIQSATLKVL
+818 DGGPNIQSGFIRIL

-840 GEYAHSVEVC
+840 GEYTHSVDVC

-877 WMRTDAVVAGD
+877 WMRTDAVVAD
-888 VDVIS
+888 ADNVLAD
-893 GTPTSFDEA
+893 TPTSFDDTT
-902 NRTLTLNLKSSL
+902 RTLKLNLKSSL

-933 YETINPGVE
+933 YETTNTGVE

-947 EDKLF
+947 EEKLF

-957 VKIIEKEDAGLEV
+957 VNIIEKGDAGLTIT
-970 FGIPKTMVYGDT
+970 GIPETLTLVYG
-982 VRAGS
+982 
-987 PDGYYYTVK
+987 
-996 KEGKNAT
+996 E
-1003 FSAMISD
+1003 SAEWSYNVTNPGENGHISD
-1010 TAVVAFDDDE
+1010 SVTPAGILNNDPYKLTAI
-1020 GLAAK
+1020 
-1025 GVGTATITCTYESDT
+1025 GVGEATVTITYSSDT
-1040 TFATKTFT
+1040 TYAQEKFT
-1048 INVTPKGLT
+1048 ITVTPKPLT
-1057 ANVSHDPITY
+1057 AAVSHDPITY
-1067 GDAAPTTGYSVEF
+1067 GDPTPT
-1080 EGLVNN
+1080 EG
-1086 NEIAEDAYT
+1086 YT
-1095 VDTEYTKGCKVDN
+1095 VTFNGLLTGDVLADTDYTVGTEYKQGDPVGK
-1108 YKFTCVLDTDKIK
+1108 YAFTCVLNSETVK
-1121 NYTIG
+1121 NYKLDTV
-1126 NVTGELVVNP
+1126 NGELVVNKKELTDGDVTVTVLGETP
-1136 KSIAAPS
+1136 VYDGSEKKPAVEVKYGETTLAAADYTVSYSNNVNAGVNTAS
-1143 VTINNPTDKT
+1143 VT
-1153 YTGSPCVQGVSVKDS
+1153 
-1168 EAKLTVDD
+1168 
-1176 ISVTYENNINVGTA
+1176 VTSNDNSSYKFTA
-1190 TIIYTGKNNYT
+1190 T
-1201 GEIRKNFKI
+1201 KNFTI
-1210 TEASITDDMIANIP
+1210 AQAPISGAMIANIP
-1224 SVTYDTKAH
+1224 SVTYNTRAH
-1233 TPEVTVTFNGSKL
+1233 TPEVTVRFNGSKL

-1259 INAGTATVTVTGKGN
+1259 INAGTVTVTVTGKGN

-1483 TKLETSGK
+1483 TKIETSGK

-1681 KPSTFNPFT
+1681 KPNTFSPFT
-1690 DVKTTAYNYNA
+1690 DVKTTAYNYDA

>member
-1 MKNKIKRVCALLL
+1 MKRNIALLL
-14 AIMMLMTTLSA
+14 IAALLASFLVLPVSAAEIPEIKLSVVPFTEDA
-25 NVFAGTIFTGTK
+25 ENGTIIEGTAK
-37 EDTIYLSW
+37 ET
-45 QYYEY
+45 YEAG
-50 DKTNKSYTAVSA
+50 DAVA
-62 LEEGKTYAARLMFHN
+62 CK
-77 NPADEEQTIVGASL
+77 
-91 HTEYDVEVV
+91 VEFV
-100 NIPDAGEATK
+100 
-110 RSVFCKLAASFTPN
+110 N
-124 NDGNGLLIATYATA
+124 NDVVRWLNTFAIELMYDNTKLSLYS
-138 DGFWDDG
+138 FPSDD
-145 DIVTDGYFFE
+145 E
-155 ARFTAKKA
+155 
-163 ATSEELKTLF
+163 
-173 KVSNES
+173 
-179 RMFDVNKRS
+179 
-188 FTIVECPAFVAR
+188 
-200 VKDGAADFF
+200 
-209 PTTTAAKIAENLV
+209 
-222 GEYID
+222 
-227 ENGNATAVSG
+227 
-237 ITVTLPATGL
+237 
-247 VEGKNVV
+247 
-254 TASYNGYTCDVTI
+254 
-267 TVKPDTMTG
+267 
-276 ISITHEPNMSYNSG
+276 
-290 DKLNLTGLVV
+290 
-300 SAQYASGNTVE
+300 
-311 LGSGVYAT
+311 
-319 DPAKNTELTV
+319 
-329 AEHNGKRITVTVGS
+329 
-343 FTAETT
+343 
-349 GVLTVSPAN
+349 
-358 ISGASIEDVGP
+358 EDVGP
-369 FEYTGEQ
+369 LVNELGGLSTPAAKPDEGHYPFAIALTPGQRVAANATKTVAYILFKISGEAESGNLTFTVDKDSNRNQICGSLNKGGEAENFTEIDFSDIAVEAPVIGVAPTIDSVKVDPDSAEYASGDVLTLSATSKAGSNITSLVTFEVTNDAGSPATGFTLNAENATLTVNET
-376 IKPEPAVSLN
+376 EPAPVGTYTVKASA
-386 GKELVKDT
+386 KEGESQGEATDT
-394 DYTLSYDNNTNVTTE
+394 
-409 AKVIVTAAGTEYT
+409 
-422 GSAEKTFEITKAT
+422 F
-435 GKLTL
+435 
-440 KVNNEENAVT
+440 T
-450 ITYGDS
+450 IT
-456 ITFTDGN
+456 
-463 GIAIGGGNPSDVVIY
+463 P
-478 YKTTDESTGTVYDS
+478 K
-492 TSTQLNVG
+492 
-500 AYTFWAVRSADDNHE
+500 
-515 AATSNEVVVTIVPR
+515 
-529 TVTNPALTIEGFAK
+529 TVTNPTLTVVGFGKGQAK
-543 GSRKSDLT
+543 GFLK

-556 ANLET
+556 GGLAV
-561 PTGYNCYEGTEA
+561 PTGYNCYEGQEA
-573 TGNPDNAGNF
+573 IGIPNNERTFEA
-583 KVGTTYSI
+583 GTTYTI
-591 AITLHPAANY
+591 AITLNPAENY
-601 AFDELDPG
+601 AFDEKNLG
-609 YLTVTINGGEEQEAK
+609 SVTITINGEEK
-624 IEKGPEFNGV
+624 IVEIVKKTDFETPY
-634 SEYQAVVTA
+634 YQAVVTA

-658 SATYGDK
+658 NATYGD
-665 LLNLK
+665 LLSSHK
-670 LDSCSASFNGQ
+670 
-681 PVEGTFAWADE
+681 PTGTAKFGDQTVAGEFTWAKTYDE
-692 YNAETPVGDAGEQTF
+692 DTKVGDAGVNEF
-707 NVVFT
+707 DVVFT

-741 YEWKSINDDPYTLDD
+741 YKWRASNNETPTEVKDDGEIVFT
-756 YKAMCFQYD
+756 YD
-765 KNEHG
+765 GKEHG
-770 IEPTCT
+770 IEAYCE
-776 NNDISDLV
+776 NSAIADDV
-784 EFEVSSNN
+784 EIVYDSGERSFVSS
-792 KSTNVIA
+792 KGS
-799 ATVTAKVLLKDKYA
+799 TVTAHVEVKDK
-813 KNYKF
+813 KNYEL
-818 DKDNTNIQSATLKVL
+818 DGGPNIQSGFIRIL

-840 GEYAHSVEVC
+840 GEYTHSVDVC

-893 GTPTSFDEA
+893 GTPTAFDDTTL
-902 NRTLTLNLKSSL
+902 TLTLNLKNSL
-914 TKDDAG
+914 TKADAN
-920 KTASVTLGLKVNN
+920 KTATVTLGLKVNN
-933 YETINPGVE
+933 YETTNPGVGGIANKE
-942 EIAGG
+942 E
-947 EDKLF
+947 KLF

-957 VKIIEKEDAGLEV
+957 VNIIEKEDAGLEV

-987 PDGYYYTVK
+987 PDGYYYTVE

-1010 TAVVAFDDDE
+1010 TAVVAFDNDE

-1067 GDAAPTTGYSVEF
+1067 GDAAPTTDYSVEF

-1086 NEIAEDAYT
+1086 DEIAEGAYT
-1095 VDTEYTKGCKVDN
+1095 VGTEYKKGDKVGN
-1108 YKFTCVLDTDKIK
+1108 YKFTVELNTAVK
-1121 NYTIG
+1121 NYKIDT
-1126 NVTGELVVNP
+1126 VTGALVVNP

-1143 VTINNPTDKT
+1143 VTINDPTDKT

-1168 EAKLTVDD
+1168 EAKLTFDD

-1224 SVTYDTKAH
+1224 SVTYNTRAH
-1233 TPEVTVTFNGSKL
+1233 TPDVTVTFNGSTLEAGK
-1246 TDADYTVSYSEDC
+1246 DYDVAYTNN

-1274 FTGTASKTFTI
+1274 FTGTASKDFAI

-1326 IKLTAVEGGDD
+1326 IELTAVAGGDD

-1483 TKLETSGK
+1483 TLIETSGK

-1572 RLDYFYD
+1572 RFDYFYD

-1681 KPSTFNPFT
+1681 KPNTFSPFT

>member
-1 MKNKIKRVCALLL
+1 MKLNFKRFCALAL
-14 AIMMLMTTLSA
+14 AVAMLLSA
-25 NVFAGTIFTGTK
+25 SCITVFAKQILTGNSGTTAYLGWTYYSDTAQSNVVTELKAGETYYVNLNFYNNPTVK
-37 EDTIYLSW
+37 EDSIQNFTL
-45 QYYEY
+45 
-50 DKTNKSYTAVSA
+50 
-62 LEEGKTYAARLMFHN
+62 F
-77 NPADEEQTIVGASL
+77 
-91 HTEYDVEVV
+91 
-100 NIPDAGEATK
+100 
-110 RSVFCKLAASFTPN
+110 FTPN
-124 NDGNGLLIATYATA
+124 PEEVSVERIVPRDVPGLQNNIDNGVVKLAFANTEGISKTVGLDTVILQSGIIATFFVKANKDISSTKGLLSIDVDRAVMTNGHVDAESKHMSVVEIPHFAACLA
-138 DGFWDDG
+138 DN
-145 DIVTDGYFFE
+145 
-155 ARFTAKKA
+155 A
-163 ATSEELKTLF
+163 
-173 KVSNES
+173 
-179 RMFDVNKRS
+179 
-188 FTIVECPAFVAR
+188 P
-200 VKDGAADFF
+200 DFF
-209 PTTTAAKIAENLV
+209 PTTSAEKIAENLV

-237 ITVTLPATGL
+237 FTVTLPATGL
-247 VEGKNVV
+247 VEGENVV

-267 TVKPDTMTG
+267 KVEHDTVAS
-276 ISITHEPNMSYNSG
+276 ISVTNQPNLEYTSG
-290 DKLNLTGLVV
+290 QALNLDALEVTATFG
-300 SAQYASGNTVE
+300 SGNTDVIT
-311 LGSGVYAT
+311 SGYTT
-319 DPAKNTELTV
+319 DPENGTILTV
-329 AEHNGKRITVTVGS
+329 ADNNGHPVTITYDGQ
-343 FTAETT
+343 AATT
-349 GVLTVSPAN
+349 DNLIVNQAD
-358 ISGASIEDVGP
+358 ISSASIAAVGP
-369 FEYTGEQ
+369 FEYDNGNEIKPTPAITLGEKLLENGVDYDLSYENNINVGTATLTATGKGEYQGTVSATFQITKAKGSLKLKVNNEESTVEITYGDSIQFTDGNGNAIGTDITIHYQTGETTDAVYDTATTQLNVGTYTFWAVRSGDANHDEATSNKVVVIIKQRNIASLDITVADQTYSGAAVKPDVTVRHGNIVLNEIDDYTLSGYDGNVNVTDNASVNVTGTGNYNGEATLTFKINPKNLGDISNSFTSIANLPDKGYTGEQ
-376 IKPEPAVSLN
+376 IKPEVTEKTITIDSDTLEVRRDYEIIYGENTNAGTATVTVKPVDGSNYTFTQFTREFQITKVKIQIVGADFIVAPLYEEEFDGTTTGGDPVPYFTYDGNEHGVKFVFNSTKVYNGKTLDQLINVAYVEKTYIGAVEQEWKYKAKDVATYNARVELTPVDAENYEIYGANFKNLTWKIMPATITVNPADVPSLN
-386 GKELVKDT
+386 VFCSELVNDEKRDYDYDLSWLGAVPSTVEIPSYEKFSYEALDT
-394 DYTLSYDNNTNVTTE
+394 SALPKLTFKNVT
-409 AKVIVTAAGTEYT
+409 ALAAGE
-422 GSAEKTFEITKAT
+422 T
-435 GKLTL
+435 GKVTLLVKFRNYEDVTLTVD
-440 KVNNEENAVT
+440 VNYINKKTVELTVADVEAVYGETYAPVVLLDGKDVTTDCT
-450 ITYGDS
+450 ITYS
-456 ITFTDGN
+456 
-463 GIAIGGGNPSDVVIY
+463 PSAP
-478 YKTTDESTGTVYDS
+478 K
-492 TSTQLNVG
+492 NVG
-500 AYTFWAVRSADDNHE
+500 EYT
-515 AATSNEVVVTIVPR
+515 I
-529 TVTNPALTIEGFAK
+529 TV
-543 GSRKSDLT
+543 SYSDS
-551 FTNVT
+551 V
-556 ANLET
+556 
-561 PTGYNCYEGTEA
+561 
-573 TGNPDNAGNF
+573 
-583 KVGTTYSI
+583 
-591 AITLHPAANY
+591 
-601 AFDELDPG
+601 
-609 YLTVTINGGEEQEAK
+609 
-624 IEKGPEFNGV
+624 
-634 SEYQAVVTA
+634 
-643 TTADKDEPTL
+643 
-653 DLKDL
+653 
-658 SATYGDK
+658 
-665 LLNLK
+665 
-670 LDSCSASFNGQ
+670 
-681 PVEGTFAWADE
+681 
-692 YNAETPVGDAGEQTF
+692 AE
-707 NVVFT
+707 
-712 PAQQEVYAT
+712 
-721 VTGTV
+721 
-726 KVNVAKKQITFTKSD
+726 
-741 YEWKSINDDPYTLDD
+741 
-756 YKAMCFQYD
+756 
-765 KNEHG
+765 
-770 IEPTCT
+770 
-776 NNDISDLV
+776 
-784 EFEVSSNN
+784 
-792 KSTNVIA
+792 
-799 ATVTAKVLLKDKYA
+799 
-813 KNYKF
+813 
-818 DKDNTNIQSATLKVL
+818 
-833 PIVVNYD
+833 
-840 GEYAHSVEVC
+840 GEY
-850 YTTSSV
+850 
-856 DIPLSAFGLPDEVLN
+856 
-871 DTNNKY
+871 
-877 WMRTDAVVAGD
+877 
-888 VDVIS
+888 
-893 GTPTSFDEA
+893 
-902 NRTLTLNLKSSL
+902 
-914 TKDDAG
+914 
-920 KTASVTLGLKVNN
+920 
-933 YETINPGVE
+933 PGH
-942 EIAGG
+942 
-947 EDKLF
+947 
-952 ILKLT
+952 
-957 VKIIEKEDAGLEV
+957 
-970 FGIPKTMVYGDT
+970 
-982 VRAGS
+982 
-987 PDGYYYTVK
+987 
-996 KEGKNAT
+996 
-1003 FSAMISD
+1003 
-1010 TAVVAFDDDE
+1010 
-1020 GLAAK
+1020 
-1025 GVGTATITCTYESDT
+1025 VGTAT
-1040 TFATKTFT
+1040 AKLT
-1048 INVTPKGLT
+1048 ITPKGLT

-1086 NEIAEDAYT
+1086 DEIAEDAYT

-1143 VTINNPTDKT
+1143 VTINDPTDKT

-1168 EAKLTVDD
+1168 EAKLTFDD

-1224 SVTYDTKAH
+1224 SVTYNTKPH
-1233 TPEVTVTFNGSKL
+1233 TPDVTVTFEGSTLEAGK
-1246 TDADYTVSYSEDC
+1246 DYDVAYTNN

-1518 LEDGKAYAWTFTPND
+1518 LEDGKAYAWIFTPAD

-1681 KPSTFNPFT
+1681 KPNTFSPFT

>member
-1 MKNKIKRVCALLL
+1 MKRVVSLVL
-14 AIMMLMTTLSA
+14 AILMLVTVTAVPVSAAEKGTSLSLSVVPVTIENKSMTEVTDEGHEYTADSYFLVKVNLKNGATEQYIQGVQLSVNYDPDAVVPYRFNSSSGRVGYGIAPAGFAGNVESAITSEGTVQIGLMTSGWIYVDANETANIASFLFQVKSTAETSSYGFAINTEAETIIEALVDPDGTETAYIDCDYSEAKYDLAIKGAVPTLASVAVDKDEVGYASGDVITLSA
-25 NVFAGTIFTGTK
+25 KSASGNDITGLVRFSIKDYTGTGL
-37 EDTIYLSW
+37 EITGNQLTVSDENPANVGTYTVVATPDGTNCTLAEGASAPEATFTITSKKVTDPKV
-45 QYYEY
+45 EIT
-50 DKTNKSYTAVSA
+50 DFVK
-62 LEEGKTYAARLMFHN
+62 GKTYFDMHVNTTTPGLTVGCIAYEGEGIDQN
-77 NPADEEQTIVGASL
+77 NQLKGGDVFKADTTYTIVITL
-91 HTEYDVEVV
+91 
-100 NIPDAGEATK
+100 
-110 RSVFCKLAASFTPN
+110 
-124 NDGNGLLIATYATA
+124 TA
-138 DGFWDDG
+138 NANYVID
-145 DIVTDGYFFE
+145 
-155 ARFTAKKA
+155 
-163 ATSEELKTLF
+163 
-173 KVSNES
+173 
-179 RMFDVNKRS
+179 
-188 FTIVECPAFVAR
+188 
-200 VKDGAADFF
+200 
-209 PTTTAAKIAENLV
+209 TT
-222 GEYID
+222 
-227 ENGNATAVSG
+227 
-237 ITVTLPATGL
+237 
-247 VEGKNVV
+247 
-254 TASYNGYTCDVTI
+254 
-267 TVKPDTMTG
+267 
-276 ISITHEPNMSYNSG
+276 
-290 DKLNLTGLVV
+290 
-300 SAQYASGNTVE
+300 Q
-311 LGSGVYAT
+311 
-319 DPAKNTELTV
+319 
-329 AEHNGKRITVTVGS
+329 
-343 FTAETT
+343 
-349 GVLTVSPAN
+349 
-358 ISGASIEDVGP
+358 
-369 FEYTGEQ
+369 
-376 IKPEPAVSLN
+376 
-386 GKELVKDT
+386 
-394 DYTLSYDNNTNVTTE
+394 
-409 AKVIVTAAGTEYT
+409 
-422 GSAEKTFEITKAT
+422 
-435 GKLTL
+435 KLT
-440 KVNNEENAVT
+440 
-450 ITYGDS
+450 Y
-456 ITFTDGN
+456 
-463 GIAIGGGNPSDVVIY
+463 
-478 YKTTDESTGTVYDS
+478 
-492 TSTQLNVG
+492 
-500 AYTFWAVRSADDNHE
+500 
-515 AATSNEVVVTIVPR
+515 
-529 TVTNPALTIEGFAK
+529 
-543 GSRKSDLT
+543 
-551 FTNVT
+551 
-556 ANLET
+556 
-561 PTGYNCYEGTEA
+561 
-573 TGNPDNAGNF
+573 
-583 KVGTTYSI
+583 
-591 AITLHPAANY
+591 
-601 AFDELDPG
+601 
-609 YLTVTINGGEEQEAK
+609 TINGGEEQEAK

-707 NVVFT
+707 DVVFT
-712 PAQQEVYAT
+712 PTDKEVYAT

-726 KVNVAKKQITFTKSD
+726 TVTVAQKEIEFKTSD
-741 YEWKSINDDPYTLDD
+741 YEWKSINPDDTYTVDS
-756 YKAMCFQYD
+756 YGRMCFQYD
-765 KNEHG
+765 GNEHG
-770 IEPTCT
+770 IEPNCK
-776 NNDISDLV
+776 NDDIRDLV
-784 EFEVSSNN
+784 EFEYVAQFTTN
-792 KSTNVIA
+792 KSTNVIGS
-799 ATVTAKVLLKDKYA
+799 TVKAQVLLKNN
-813 KNYKF
+813 NYKF
-818 DKDNTNIQSATLKVL
+818 DKTSTVIKDGDWKVV
-833 PIVVNYD
+833 PIVIDYA
-840 GEYAHSVEVC
+840 GEYTHSVDVC

-877 WMRTDAVVAGD
+877 LMRNEAVVVDEG
-888 VDVIS
+888 DVIS
-893 GTPTSFDEA
+893 GTPTAFDDTTL
-902 NRTLTLNLKSSL
+902 TLTLNLKSSL

-933 YETINPGVE
+933 YETTNPGVE

-952 ILKLT
+952 ILKLN
-957 VKIIEKEDAGLEV
+957 VKIIEKENAGLTIT
-970 FGIPKTMVYGDT
+970 GIPESLVYGESAEWSYNVT
-982 VRAGS
+982 KPGENGNISGSVTPAGILNND
-987 PDGYYYTVK
+987 PYK
-996 KEGKNAT
+996 L
-1003 FSAMISD
+1003 
-1010 TAVVAFDDDE
+1010 TAI
-1020 GLAAK
+1020 
-1025 GVGTATITCTYESDT
+1025 GVGEATVTITYSSDT
-1040 TFATKTFT
+1040 TYAQEKFT
-1048 INVTPKGLT
+1048 ITVTPKPLT
-1057 ANVSHDPITY
+1057 AAVSHDPITY
-1067 GDAAPTTGYSVEF
+1067 GDPTPT
-1080 EGLVNN
+1080 EG
-1086 NEIAEDAYT
+1086 YT
-1095 VDTEYTKGCKVDN
+1095 VTFNGLLTGDVLADTDYTVGTEYKQGDPVGK
-1108 YKFTCVLDTDKIK
+1108 YAFTCVLNSETVK
-1121 NYTIG
+1121 NYKLDTV
-1126 NVTGELVVNP
+1126 NGELVVNKKELTDGDVTVTVLGETP
-1136 KSIAAPS
+1136 VYDGSEKKPAVEVKYGETTLAAADYTVSYSNNVNAGVNTAS
-1143 VTINNPTDKT
+1143 VT
-1153 YTGSPCVQGVSVKDS
+1153 
-1168 EAKLTVDD
+1168 
-1176 ISVTYENNINVGTA
+1176 VTSNDNSSYKFTA
-1190 TIIYTGKNNYT
+1190 T
-1201 GEIRKNFKI
+1201 KNFTI
-1210 TEASITDDMIANIP
+1210 AQAPISGAMIANIP
-1224 SVTYDTKAH
+1224 SVTYNTRAH
-1233 TPEVTVTFNGSKL
+1233 TPEVTVRFNGSKL

-1259 INAGTATVTVTGKGN
+1259 INAGTVTVTVTGKGN

-1389 RTDVSGSISFPDGS
+1389 RTDVSGSIEFKDGS

-1483 TKLETSGK
+1483 TKLESSGK

-1690 DVKTTAYNYNA
+1690 DVKTTAYNYGA

>member
-1 MKNKIKRVCALLL
+1 MKLNFKRFCALAL
-14 AIMMLMTTLSA
+14 AVAMLLSA
-25 NVFAGTIFTGTK
+25 SCITVFAKQILTGNSGTTAYLGWTYYSDTAQSNVVTELKAGETYYVNLNFYNNPTVK
-37 EDTIYLSW
+37 EDSIQNFTLFFTPDPEEVSVERIVPRDVPGLQNNIDNGVVKLAFANTEGISKTVGLDTVILQSGIIATFFVKANKDISSTKGLLSI
-45 QYYEY
+45 
-50 DKTNKSYTAVSA
+50 DVDRAVMTNGHVDAESKHMSVV
-62 LEEGKTYAARLMFHN
+62 EIPHFAARL
-77 NPADEEQTIVGASL
+77 ADNA
-91 HTEYDVEVV
+91 
-100 NIPDAGEATK
+100 P
-110 RSVFCKLAASFTPN
+110 
-124 NDGNGLLIATYATA
+124 
-138 DGFWDDG
+138 
-145 DIVTDGYFFE
+145 
-155 ARFTAKKA
+155 
-163 ATSEELKTLF
+163 
-173 KVSNES
+173 
-179 RMFDVNKRS
+179 
-188 FTIVECPAFVAR
+188 
-200 VKDGAADFF
+200 DFF

-227 ENGNATAVSG
+227 ENGNATAVSDF
-237 ITVTLPATGL
+237 TVMLPATGL
-247 VEGKNVV
+247 VKGENVV

-300 SAQYASGNTVE
+300 SAQYASGDTVE

-329 AEHNGKRITVTVGS
+329 AEHNGKHITVKVGS
-343 FTAETT
+343 FTAETIGT
-349 GVLTVSPAN
+349 LTVNPAD

-463 GIAIGGGNPSDVVIY
+463 GIAIGGVNPSDVVIY

-500 AYTFWAVRSADDNHE
+500 TYTFWAVRSADANHE
-515 AATSNEVVVTIVPR
+515 AATSNEVVVTIDPR
-529 TVTNPALTIEGFAK
+529 PIANPTATITNFVK
-543 GSRKSDLT
+543 GQRIFDLKVET
-551 FTNVT
+551 TTPGLNVNYT
-556 ANLET
+556 
-561 PTGYNCYEGTEA
+561 CYEGTDTSGIPLGSSEKFKADTFYTIVISLEA
-573 TGNPDNAGNF
+573 ATNYVIDNTQTLSVTVNDGVAQQAAITPSMFAGAYEASVTVQTAGKDTLAVLLTPGTTPNAHYGMKLSDLSFTGGTVIVAGDASKTPVDGHFEWVNPNEDVGDPTVYDGTSEPYGRAFAAKFVPTDSENYAELSLNVRVHVHKATISIADIKDWDYTEAFQYDGTEHKVELVIPADLQGKIKVDYENNTATDVNTYKAAATISAADDAHYAIYESVTTRGLDWAIVKGDLAPTDAEKSVLFGTKEVTVAPADFGLTQDGIKIEVTHAGN
-583 KVGTTYSI
+583 SL
-591 AITLHPAANY
+591 ITGYLPSDDMRSVTFMLRDTDKTDAANN
-601 AFDELDPG
+601 ASD
-609 YLTVTINGGEEQEAK
+609 
-624 IEKGPEFNGV
+624 
-634 SEYQAVVTA
+634 TA
-643 TTADKDEPTL
+643 TLKFSSANYNEASGTLTIKIIDKNTDADTL
-653 DLKDL
+653 KIDV
-658 SATYGDK
+658 
-665 LLNLK
+665 
-670 LDSCSASFNGQ
+670 
-681 PVEGTFAWADE
+681 P
-692 YNAETPVGDAGEQTF
+692 
-707 NVVFT
+707 
-712 PAQQEVYAT
+712 AT
-721 VTGTV
+721 VT
-726 KVNVAKKQITFTKSD
+726 
-741 YEWKSINDDPYTLDD
+741 
-756 YKAMCFQYD
+756 
-765 KNEHG
+765 
-770 IEPTCT
+770 
-776 NNDISDLV
+776 
-784 EFEVSSNN
+784 
-792 KSTNVIA
+792 
-799 ATVTAKVLLKDKYA
+799 
-813 KNYKF
+813 
-818 DKDNTNIQSATLKVL
+818 
-833 PIVVNYD
+833 
-840 GEYAHSVEVC
+840 
-850 YTTSSV
+850 
-856 DIPLSAFGLPDEVLN
+856 
-871 DTNNKY
+871 
-877 WMRTDAVVAGD
+877 
-888 VDVIS
+888 
-893 GTPTSFDEA
+893 
-902 NRTLTLNLKSSL
+902 
-914 TKDDAG
+914 
-920 KTASVTLGLKVNN
+920 
-933 YETINPGVE
+933 
-942 EIAGG
+942 
-947 EDKLF
+947 
-952 ILKLT
+952 
-957 VKIIEKEDAGLEV
+957 
-970 FGIPKTMVYGDT
+970 YGDT
-982 VRAGS
+982 VTPSVGESKPAGAGNVTFKFFDEDNHEVLTTAQPFDAGTYKVTAS
-987 PDGYYYTVK
+987 CESESTIYTA
-996 KEGKNAT
+996 EAT
-1003 FSAMISD
+1003 FTVEPREIEAKD
-1010 TAVVAFDDDE
+1010 VAFD
-1020 GLAAK
+1020 K
-1025 GVGTATITCTYESDT
+1025 
-1040 TFATKTFT
+1040 
-1048 INVTPKGLT
+1048 
-1057 ANVSHDPITY
+1057 
-1067 GDAAPTTGYSVEF
+1067 
-1080 EGLVNN
+1080 
-1086 NEIAEDAYT
+1086 
-1095 VDTEYTKGCKVDN
+1095 
-1108 YKFTCVLDTDKIK
+1108 
-1121 NYTIG
+1121 
-1126 NVTGELVVNP
+1126 EL
-1136 KSIAAPS
+1136 
-1143 VTINNPTDKT
+1143 T
-1153 YTGSPCVQGVSVKDS
+1153 YTGNELTQTVTVTVNGKT
-1168 EAKLTVDD
+1168 LTVGTDYTVSDLTGTEPGSYPVTVAGTGNYTGTVTKSFEIAKAD
-1176 ISVTYENNINVGTA
+1176 ISSAEITYDAGPYG
-1190 TIIYTGKNNYT
+1190 YTGK
-1201 GEIRKNFKI
+1201 EWK
-1210 TEASITDDMIANIP
+1210 
-1224 SVTYDTKAH
+1224 
-1233 TPEVTVTFNGSKL
+1233 PEVAVSFNDAAL
-1246 TDADYTVSYSEDC
+1246 TADTDYTVSYENN

-1518 LEDGKAYAWTFTPND
+1518 LEDGKAYAWTFTPAD

-1681 KPSTFNPFT
+1681 KSNTFNPFT
-1690 DVKTTAYNYNA
+1690 DVKTTAYNYDA

>member
-1 MKNKIKRVCALLL
+1 MKRVVSLVL
-14 AIMMLMTTLSA
+14 AILMLVTVTAVPVSAAEKGTSLSLSVVPVTIENKSMTEVTDEGHEYTADSYFLVKVNLKNGATEQYIQGVQLSVNYDPDAVVPYRFNSSSGRVGYGIAPAGFAGNVESAITSEGTVQIGLMTSGWIYVDANETANIASFLFQVKSTAETSSYGFAINTEAETIIEALVDPDGTETAYIDCDYSEAKYDLAIKGAVPTLASVAVDKDEVGYASGDVITLSA
-25 NVFAGTIFTGTK
+25 KSASGNDITGLVRFSIKDYTGTGL
-37 EDTIYLSW
+37 EITGNQLTVSDENPANVGTYTVVATPDGTNCTLAEGASAPEATFTITSKKVTDPKV
-45 QYYEY
+45 EIT
-50 DKTNKSYTAVSA
+50 DFVK
-62 LEEGKTYAARLMFHN
+62 GKTYFDMHVNTTTPGLTVGCIAYEGEGIDQN
-77 NPADEEQTIVGASL
+77 NQLKGGDVFKADTTYTIVITL
-91 HTEYDVEVV
+91 
-100 NIPDAGEATK
+100 
-110 RSVFCKLAASFTPN
+110 
-124 NDGNGLLIATYATA
+124 TA
-138 DGFWDDG
+138 NANYVID
-145 DIVTDGYFFE
+145 
-155 ARFTAKKA
+155 
-163 ATSEELKTLF
+163 
-173 KVSNES
+173 
-179 RMFDVNKRS
+179 
-188 FTIVECPAFVAR
+188 
-200 VKDGAADFF
+200 
-209 PTTTAAKIAENLV
+209 TT
-222 GEYID
+222 
-227 ENGNATAVSG
+227 
-237 ITVTLPATGL
+237 
-247 VEGKNVV
+247 
-254 TASYNGYTCDVTI
+254 
-267 TVKPDTMTG
+267 
-276 ISITHEPNMSYNSG
+276 
-290 DKLNLTGLVV
+290 
-300 SAQYASGNTVE
+300 Q
-311 LGSGVYAT
+311 
-319 DPAKNTELTV
+319 
-329 AEHNGKRITVTVGS
+329 
-343 FTAETT
+343 
-349 GVLTVSPAN
+349 
-358 ISGASIEDVGP
+358 
-369 FEYTGEQ
+369 
-376 IKPEPAVSLN
+376 
-386 GKELVKDT
+386 
-394 DYTLSYDNNTNVTTE
+394 
-409 AKVIVTAAGTEYT
+409 
-422 GSAEKTFEITKAT
+422 
-435 GKLTL
+435 KLT
-440 KVNNEENAVT
+440 
-450 ITYGDS
+450 Y
-456 ITFTDGN
+456 
-463 GIAIGGGNPSDVVIY
+463 
-478 YKTTDESTGTVYDS
+478 
-492 TSTQLNVG
+492 
-500 AYTFWAVRSADDNHE
+500 
-515 AATSNEVVVTIVPR
+515 
-529 TVTNPALTIEGFAK
+529 
-543 GSRKSDLT
+543 
-551 FTNVT
+551 
-556 ANLET
+556 
-561 PTGYNCYEGTEA
+561 
-573 TGNPDNAGNF
+573 
-583 KVGTTYSI
+583 
-591 AITLHPAANY
+591 
-601 AFDELDPG
+601 
-609 YLTVTINGGEEQEAK
+609 TINGGEEQEAK

-707 NVVFT
+707 DVVFT
-712 PAQQEVYAT
+712 PTDKEVYAT

-726 KVNVAKKQITFTKSD
+726 TVTVAQKEIEFKTSD
-741 YEWKSINDDPYTLDD
+741 YEWKSINPDDTYTVDS
-756 YKAMCFQYD
+756 YGRMCFQYD
-765 KNEHG
+765 GNEHG
-770 IEPTCT
+770 IEPNCK
-776 NNDISDLV
+776 NDDIRDLV
-784 EFEVSSNN
+784 EFEYVAQFTTN
-792 KSTNVIA
+792 KSTNVIGS
-799 ATVTAKVLLKDKYA
+799 TVKAQVLLKNN
-813 KNYKF
+813 NYKF
-818 DKDNTNIQSATLKVL
+818 DKTSTVIKDGDWKVV
-833 PIVVNYD
+833 PIVIDYA
-840 GEYAHSVEVC
+840 GEYTHSVDVC

-877 WMRTDAVVAGD
+877 LMRNEAVVVDEG
-888 VDVIS
+888 DVIS
-893 GTPTSFDEA
+893 GTPTAFDDTTL
-902 NRTLTLNLKSSL
+902 TLTLNLKSSL

-933 YETINPGVE
+933 YETTNPGVE

-952 ILKLT
+952 ILKLN
-957 VKIIEKEDAGLEV
+957 VKIIEKENAGLTIT
-970 FGIPKTMVYGDT
+970 GIPESLVYGESAEWSYNVT
-982 VRAGS
+982 KPGENGNISGSVTPAGILNND
-987 PDGYYYTVK
+987 PYK
-996 KEGKNAT
+996 L
-1003 FSAMISD
+1003 
-1010 TAVVAFDDDE
+1010 TAI
-1020 GLAAK
+1020 
-1025 GVGTATITCTYESDT
+1025 GVGEATVTITYSSDT
-1040 TFATKTFT
+1040 TYAQEKFT
-1048 INVTPKGLT
+1048 ITVTPKPLT
-1057 ANVSHDPITY
+1057 AAVSHDPITY
-1067 GDAAPTTGYSVEF
+1067 GDPTPT
-1080 EGLVNN
+1080 EG
-1086 NEIAEDAYT
+1086 YT
-1095 VDTEYTKGCKVDN
+1095 VTFNGLLTGDVLADTDYTVGTEYKQGDPVGK
-1108 YKFTCVLDTDKIK
+1108 YAFTCVLNSETVK
-1121 NYTIG
+1121 NYKLDTV
-1126 NVTGELVVNP
+1126 NGELVVNKKELTDGDVTVTVLGETP
-1136 KSIAAPS
+1136 VYDGSEKKPAVEVKYGETTLAAADYTVSYSNNVNAGVNTAS
-1143 VTINNPTDKT
+1143 VT
-1153 YTGSPCVQGVSVKDS
+1153 
-1168 EAKLTVDD
+1168 
-1176 ISVTYENNINVGTA
+1176 VTSNDNSSYKFTA
-1190 TIIYTGKNNYT
+1190 T
-1201 GEIRKNFKI
+1201 KNFTI
-1210 TEASITDDMIANIP
+1210 AQAPISGAMIANIP
-1224 SVTYDTKAH
+1224 SVTYNTRAH
-1233 TPEVTVTFNGSKL
+1233 TPEVTVRFNGSKL

-1259 INAGTATVTVTGKGN
+1259 INAGTVTVTVTGKGN

-1389 RTDVSGSISFPDGS
+1389 RTDVSGSIEFKDGS

-1483 TKLETSGK
+1483 TKLESSGK

-1690 DVKTTAYNYNA
+1690 DVKTTAYNYDA

-1730 VTFLYRYYQ
+1730 VTFLYRYFVK
-1739 GR
+1739 

>member
-1 MKNKIKRVCALLL
+1 MKRVISLVL
-14 AIMMLMTTLSA
+14 AILMLVTVTAVPVSAAEKEASISLSVVPVTIENKTMTEITGEGYEYTADSYFLVKVNLENGAAERYIQGVQLSVNYDPDAVVPYRFNSSSGRVGYGIAPAGFSGSVESAITSEGTVQIGLMTSGWIYVDTNATAHIASFLFQVKSTAETGSYEFAINTEAETIIEALVDPDGTRTAYIDCDYSEAKYDLAIKGATPTLASVSIDETEAEYASGKELTLSA
-25 NVFAGTIFTGTK
+25 KSASDKDLTDFVTFTIKDYTG
-37 EDTIYLSW
+37 DGLAI
-45 QYYEY
+45 
-50 DKTNKSYTAVSA
+50 DGNKLTVSA
-62 LEEGKTYAARLMFHN
+62 E
-77 NPADEEQTIVGASL
+77 NPANVGIY
-91 HTEYDVEVV
+91 TVV
-100 NIPDAGEATK
+100 ATPDGTN
-110 RSVFCKLAASFTPN
+110 CKLAEGASAPE
-124 NDGNGLLIATYATA
+124 AT
-138 DGFWDDG
+138 
-145 DIVTDGYFFE
+145 
-155 ARFTAKKA
+155 
-163 ATSEELKTLF
+163 
-173 KVSNES
+173 
-179 RMFDVNKRS
+179 
-188 FTIVECPAFVAR
+188 FTIIP
-200 VKDGAADFF
+200 K
-209 PTTTAAKIAENLV
+209 KI
-222 GEYID
+222 
-227 ENGNATAVSG
+227 
-237 ITVTLPATGL
+237 
-247 VEGKNVV
+247 
-254 TASYNGYTCDVTI
+254 
-267 TVKPDTMTG
+267 
-276 ISITHEPNMSYNSG
+276 
-290 DKLNLTGLVV
+290 
-300 SAQYASGNTVE
+300 
-311 LGSGVYAT
+311 
-319 DPAKNTELTV
+319 
-329 AEHNGKRITVTVGS
+329 
-343 FTAETT
+343 
-349 GVLTVSPAN
+349 
-358 ISGASIEDVGP
+358 
-369 FEYTGEQ
+369 
-376 IKPEPAVSLN
+376 
-386 GKELVKDT
+386 
-394 DYTLSYDNNTNVTTE
+394 
-409 AKVIVTAAGTEYT
+409 
-422 GSAEKTFEITKAT
+422 
-435 GKLTL
+435 
-440 KVNNEENAVT
+440 
-450 ITYGDS
+450 
-456 ITFTDGN
+456 
-463 GIAIGGGNPSDVVIY
+463 
-478 YKTTDESTGTVYDS
+478 
-492 TSTQLNVG
+492 
-500 AYTFWAVRSADDNHE
+500 
-515 AATSNEVVVTIVPR
+515 
-529 TVTNPALTIEGFAK
+529 TNPKVAITGFAK
-543 GSRKSDLT
+543 GNDIHWDLKIEPKDTAGLISDG
-551 FTNVT
+551 V
-556 ANLET
+556 
-561 PTGYNCYEGTEA
+561 NCYEGPKVTDKP
-573 TGNPDNAGNF
+573 TNSGKF
-583 KVGTTYSI
+583 KADMTYTF
-591 AITLHPAANY
+591 AITLDATENY
-601 AFDELDPG
+601 ELG
-609 YLTVTINGGEEQEAK
+609 EGTLTYTINGGEEMTTP
-624 IEKGPEFNGV
+624 IVEKNDFGTPY
-634 SEYQAVVTA
+634 YQAVVTA
-643 TTADKDEPTL
+643 KTAGLDSPTL
-653 DLKDL
+653 VLDELT
-658 SATYGDK
+658 ATYGD
-665 LLNLK
+665 LLSSLTPTGTATYN
-670 LDSCSASFNGQ
+670 NQ
-681 PVEGTFAWADE
+681 TVQGTFAWSGYDAGK
-692 YNAETPVGDAGEQTF
+692 TVGDAGVNEF
-707 NVVFT
+707 DVVFT
-712 PAQQEVYAT
+712 PTQQEVYAT
-721 VTGTV
+721 VNGTV

-741 YEWKSINDDPYTLDD
+741 YRWRASNNETPTKVKDDGEIVFT
-756 YKAMCFQYD
+756 YD
-765 KNEHG
+765 GKEHG
-770 IEPTCT
+770 IEAYCE
-776 NNDISDLV
+776 NSAIADDV
-784 EFEVSSNN
+784 EIVYDSGERSFTSS
-792 KSTNVIA
+792 KGS
-799 ATVTAKVLLKDKYA
+799 TVTAHVEVKDK
-813 KNYKF
+813 KNYEL
-818 DKDNTNIQSATLKVL
+818 DGGPNIQSGFIRIL

-840 GEYAHSVEVC
+840 GEYTHSVDVC

-893 GTPTSFDEA
+893 GTPTSFAEA
-902 NRTLTLNLKSSL
+902 TRTLTLNLKNSL

-920 KTASVTLGLKVNN
+920 KTATVTLGLKVNN
-933 YETINPGVE
+933 YETTNPGVE

-952 ILKLT
+952 ILKLN
-957 VKIIEKEDAGLEV
+957 VKIIEKENAGLTIT
-970 FGIPKTMVYGDT
+970 GIPESLVYGESAEWSYNVT
-982 VRAGS
+982 KPGENGNISGSVTPAGILNND
-987 PDGYYYTVK
+987 PYK
-996 KEGKNAT
+996 L
-1003 FSAMISD
+1003 
-1010 TAVVAFDDDE
+1010 TAI
-1020 GLAAK
+1020 
-1025 GVGTATITCTYESDT
+1025 GVGEATVTITYSSDT
-1040 TFATKTFT
+1040 TYAQEKFT
-1048 INVTPKGLT
+1048 ITVTPKPLT
-1057 ANVSHDPITY
+1057 AAVSHAPITY
-1067 GDAAPTTGYSVEF
+1067 GDPAPTEGYTVEF
-1080 EGLVNN
+1080 NGLLTGDVL
-1086 NEIAEDAYT
+1086 ADTDYT
-1095 VDTEYTKGCKVDN
+1095 VGTA
-1108 YKFTCVLDTDKIK
+1108 YKQGDPVGKYAFTCVLNSETVK
-1121 NYTIG
+1121 NYKLDTV
-1126 NVTGELVVNP
+1126 NGELVVNKKELTDGDVTVTVLGETP
-1136 KSIAAPS
+1136 VYDGSEKKPAVEVKYGETTLAAADYTVSYSNNVNAGVNTAS
-1143 VTINNPTDKT
+1143 VT
-1153 YTGSPCVQGVSVKDS
+1153 
-1168 EAKLTVDD
+1168 
-1176 ISVTYENNINVGTA
+1176 VTSNDNSSYKFTA
-1190 TIIYTGKNNYT
+1190 T
-1201 GEIRKNFKI
+1201 KNFTI
-1210 TEASITDDMIANIP
+1210 AQAPISGAVITDIAD
-1224 SVTYDTKAH
+1224 VTYDTKAH
-1233 TPEVTVTFNGSKL
+1233 TPEVTVRFNGSKL

-1259 INAGTATVTVTGKGN
+1259 INAGTVTVTVTGKGN

-1518 LEDGKAYAWTFTPND
+1518 LEDGKAYAWTFTPAD

-1624 RVCPFTDVQPS
+1624 RVCPFTDVKPS

-1690 DVKTTAYNYNA
+1690 DVKTTAYNYDA

>member
-609 YLTVTINGGEEQEAK
+609 YLTVTINGEEQKAK

-833 PIVVNYD
+833 PIVVEGT

-893 GTPTSFDEA
+893 GTPTSFVEA
-902 NRTLTLNLKSSL
+902 TRTLTLNLASL

-933 YETINPGVE
+933 YETTNTGVE

-947 EDKLF
+947 EEKLF

-1025 GVGTATITCTYESDT
+1025 GVGTAKITVEYDSDT
-1040 TFATKTFT
+1040 TYDKEEFT
-1048 INVTPKGLT
+1048 IEVTPKPLT
-1057 ANVSHDPITY
+1057 ATVSHAPIIY

-1086 NEIAEDAYT
+1086 DEIAEDAYT

-1143 VTINNPTDKT
+1143 VTINDPTDKT

-1224 SVTYDTKAH
+1224 SVTYNTKPH
-1233 TPEVTVTFNGSKL
+1233 TPEVTVTFEGSPLEAGK
-1246 TDADYTVSYSEDC
+1246 DYDVAYTNNIY
-1259 INAGTATVTVTGKGN
+1259 AGTATVTVTGKGN
-1274 FTGTASKTFTI
+1274 FTGTASKNFAIAQAYLSVENQTVTHFR
-1285 NKAGLTLNPC
+1285 
-1295 TISELCTE
+1295 TE
-1303 TDLKTRTLPSDFFLA
+1303 TDAKSYAVPADMFLA
-1318 GETETGFS
+1318 DEKETGFT
-1326 IKLTAVEGGDD
+1326 ITVTDYDGDE
-1337 IFAVAPAVVEGEN
+1337 IFTTAPAVNGTNVNYQLNGTVGTAFVEVKVKPDSSNYANASFTLTFVVNDKEN
-1350 KITFRLKNE
+1350 
-1359 VGAATFTVTVTPVS
+1359 
-1373 GNYNGGSYAL
+1373 
-1383 TISTHD
+1383 
-1389 RTDVSGSISFPDGS
+1389 VSGSISFPDGS

-1518 LEDGKAYAWTFTPND
+1518 LEDGKAYAWTFTPAD

-1690 DVKTTAYNYNA
+1690 DVKTTAYNYDA

>member
-1 MKNKIKRVCALLL
+1 
-14 AIMMLMTTLSA
+14 MMLMTTLSA

-609 YLTVTINGGEEQEAK
+609 YLTVTINGEEQKAK

-833 PIVVNYD
+833 PIVVEGT

-893 GTPTSFDEA
+893 GTPTSFVEA
-902 NRTLTLNLKSSL
+902 TRTLTLNLASL

-933 YETINPGVE
+933 YETTNTGVE

-947 EDKLF
+947 EEKLF

-1025 GVGTATITCTYESDT
+1025 RVGTATITCTYESDT

-1057 ANVSHDPITY
+1057 ANVSHDPIIY

-1086 NEIAEDAYT
+1086 DEIAEDAYT

-1143 VTINNPTDKT
+1143 VTINDPTDKT

-1224 SVTYDTKAH
+1224 SVTYNTKPH
-1233 TPEVTVTFNGSKL
+1233 TPEVTVTFEGSPLEAGK
-1246 TDADYTVSYSEDC
+1246 DYDVAYTNNIY
-1259 INAGTATVTVTGKGN
+1259 AGTATVTVTGKGN
-1274 FTGTASKTFTI
+1274 FTGTASKNFAIAQAYLSVENQTVTHFR
-1285 NKAGLTLNPC
+1285 
-1295 TISELCTE
+1295 TE
-1303 TDLKTRTLPSDFFLA
+1303 TDAKSYAVPADMFLA
-1318 GETETGFS
+1318 DEKETGFT
-1326 IKLTAVEGGDD
+1326 ITVTDYDGDE
-1337 IFAVAPAVVEGEN
+1337 IFTTAPAVNGTNVNYQLNGTVGTAFVEVKVKPDSSNYANASFTLTFVVNDKEN
-1350 KITFRLKNE
+1350 
-1359 VGAATFTVTVTPVS
+1359 
-1373 GNYNGGSYAL
+1373 
-1383 TISTHD
+1383 
-1389 RTDVSGSISFPDGS
+1389 VSGSISFPDGS

-1518 LEDGKAYAWTFTPND
+1518 LEDGKAYAWTFTPAD

-1624 RVCPFTDVQPS
+1624 RVCPFTDVKPS

-1690 DVKTTAYNYNA
+1690 DVKTTAYNYDA

>member
-1 MKNKIKRVCALLL
+1 MKRVISLVL
-14 AIMMLMTTLSA
+14 AILMLVTVTAVPVSAAEKEASISLSVVPVTIENKTMTEITGEGHEYTADSYFLVKVNLENGAAERYIQGVQLSVNYDPDAVVPYRFNSSSGRVGYGIAPAGFAGNVESAITSEGTVQIGLMTSGWIYVDANATAHIASFLFQVKSTAETGSYEFAINTEAETIIEALVDPDGTRTAYIDCDYSEAKYDLAIKGATPTLASVSIDETEAEYASGKELTLSA
-25 NVFAGTIFTGTK
+25 KSASDKDLTDFVTFTIKDYTG
-37 EDTIYLSW
+37 DGLAI
-45 QYYEY
+45 
-50 DKTNKSYTAVSA
+50 DGNKLTVSA
-62 LEEGKTYAARLMFHN
+62 E
-77 NPADEEQTIVGASL
+77 NPANVGIY
-91 HTEYDVEVV
+91 TVV
-100 NIPDAGEATK
+100 ATPDGTN
-110 RSVFCKLAASFTPN
+110 CKLAEGASAPE
-124 NDGNGLLIATYATA
+124 AT
-138 DGFWDDG
+138 
-145 DIVTDGYFFE
+145 
-155 ARFTAKKA
+155 
-163 ATSEELKTLF
+163 
-173 KVSNES
+173 
-179 RMFDVNKRS
+179 
-188 FTIVECPAFVAR
+188 FTIIP
-200 VKDGAADFF
+200 K
-209 PTTTAAKIAENLV
+209 KI
-222 GEYID
+222 
-227 ENGNATAVSG
+227 
-237 ITVTLPATGL
+237 
-247 VEGKNVV
+247 
-254 TASYNGYTCDVTI
+254 
-267 TVKPDTMTG
+267 
-276 ISITHEPNMSYNSG
+276 
-290 DKLNLTGLVV
+290 
-300 SAQYASGNTVE
+300 
-311 LGSGVYAT
+311 
-319 DPAKNTELTV
+319 
-329 AEHNGKRITVTVGS
+329 
-343 FTAETT
+343 
-349 GVLTVSPAN
+349 
-358 ISGASIEDVGP
+358 
-369 FEYTGEQ
+369 
-376 IKPEPAVSLN
+376 
-386 GKELVKDT
+386 
-394 DYTLSYDNNTNVTTE
+394 
-409 AKVIVTAAGTEYT
+409 
-422 GSAEKTFEITKAT
+422 
-435 GKLTL
+435 
-440 KVNNEENAVT
+440 
-450 ITYGDS
+450 
-456 ITFTDGN
+456 
-463 GIAIGGGNPSDVVIY
+463 
-478 YKTTDESTGTVYDS
+478 
-492 TSTQLNVG
+492 
-500 AYTFWAVRSADDNHE
+500 
-515 AATSNEVVVTIVPR
+515 
-529 TVTNPALTIEGFAK
+529 TNPKVAITGFAK
-543 GSRKSDLT
+543 GNDIHWDLKIEPKD
-551 FTNVT
+551 T
-556 ANLET
+556 AGLISN
-561 PTGYNCYEGTEA
+561 GVNCYEGPGVTDKP
-573 TGNPDNAGNF
+573 TNSGKFKPDTIYTF
-583 KVGTTYSI
+583 
-591 AITLHPAANY
+591 AITLDAMENY
-601 AFDELDPG
+601 ELG
-609 YLTVTINGGEEQEAK
+609 EGTLTYTINGGEEMTTP
-624 IEKGPEFNGV
+624 IVEKNDFPTPY
-634 SEYQAVVTA
+634 YQAIVIA
-643 TTADKDEPTL
+643 RTTGLDSPTL
-653 DLKDL
+653 ELDELT
-658 SATYGDK
+658 ATYGD
-665 LLNLK
+665 LLSSLTPTGTATYN
-670 LDSCSASFNGQ
+670 NQ
-681 PVEGTFAWADE
+681 TVQGTFAWSGYDAGK
-692 YNAETPVGDAGEQTF
+692 TVGDAGVNEF
-707 NVVFT
+707 DVVFT
-712 PAQQEVYAT
+712 PTQQEVYAT
-721 VTGTV
+721 VNGTV

-741 YEWKSINDDPYTLDD
+741 YKWRPSNNETPTEVKDDGEIVFT
-756 YKAMCFQYD
+756 YD
-765 KNEHG
+765 GKVHG
-770 IEPTCT
+770 IEAYCD
-776 NNDISDLV
+776 NSAIADDVEIVYDSGERSFIS
-784 EFEVSSNN
+784 SKGS
-792 KSTNVIA
+792 
-799 ATVTAKVLLKDKYA
+799 TVTAHVEVKDSR
-813 KNYKF
+813 NF
-818 DKDNTNIQSATLKVL
+818 ELDGGQNIQNGSIRIL
-833 PIVVNYD
+833 PIVIDYTD
-840 GEYAHSVEVC
+840 EYTHSVEVC

-856 DIPLSAFGLPDEVLN
+856 DIPLSAFGLPENVLT

-877 WMRTDAVVAGD
+877 WMRNKAVV
-888 VDVIS
+888 VDEGNVLPF
-893 GTPTSFDEA
+893 TPTAFDDTKL
-902 NRTLTLNLKSSL
+902 TLTLNLKSSL
-914 TKDDAG
+914 TKADAN

-933 YETINPGVE
+933 YETTNPGVE

-952 ILKLT
+952 ILKLN

-1057 ANVSHDPITY
+1057 ANVSHDPIIY

-1086 NEIAEDAYT
+1086 DEIAEDAYT

-1143 VTINNPTDKT
+1143 VTINDPTDKT

-1224 SVTYDTKAH
+1224 SVTYNTKPH
-1233 TPEVTVTFNGSKL
+1233 TPEVTVTFEGSPLEAGK
-1246 TDADYTVSYSEDC
+1246 DYDVAYTNNIY
-1259 INAGTATVTVTGKGN
+1259 AGTATVTVTGKGN
-1274 FTGTASKTFTI
+1274 FTGTASKNFAIAQAYLSVENQTVTHFR
-1285 NKAGLTLNPC
+1285 
-1295 TISELCTE
+1295 TE
-1303 TDLKTRTLPSDFFLA
+1303 TDAKSYAVPADMFLA
-1318 GETETGFS
+1318 DEKETGFT
-1326 IKLTAVEGGDD
+1326 ITVTDYDGDE
-1337 IFAVAPAVVEGEN
+1337 IFTTAPAVNGTNVNYQLNGTVGTAFVEVKVKPDSSNYANASFTLTFVVNDKEN
-1350 KITFRLKNE
+1350 
-1359 VGAATFTVTVTPVS
+1359 
-1373 GNYNGGSYAL
+1373 
-1383 TISTHD
+1383 
-1389 RTDVSGSISFPDGS
+1389 VSGSISFPDGS

-1518 LEDGKAYAWTFTPND
+1518 LEDGKAYAWTFTPAD

-1624 RVCPFTDVQPS
+1624 RVCPFTDVKPS

-1690 DVKTTAYNYNA
+1690 DVKTTAYNYDA

>member
-1 MKNKIKRVCALLL
+1 MKRNIALLL
-14 AIMMLMTTLSA
+14 IAALLASFLVLPVSAAEIPEIKLSVVPFTEDA
-25 NVFAGTIFTGTK
+25 ENGTIIEGTAK
-37 EDTIYLSW
+37 ET
-45 QYYEY
+45 YEAG
-50 DKTNKSYTAVSA
+50 DAVA
-62 LEEGKTYAARLMFHN
+62 CK
-77 NPADEEQTIVGASL
+77 
-91 HTEYDVEVV
+91 VEFV
-100 NIPDAGEATK
+100 
-110 RSVFCKLAASFTPN
+110 N
-124 NDGNGLLIATYATA
+124 NDVVRWLNTFAIELMYDNTKLSLYS
-138 DGFWDDG
+138 FPSDD
-145 DIVTDGYFFE
+145 E
-155 ARFTAKKA
+155 
-163 ATSEELKTLF
+163 
-173 KVSNES
+173 
-179 RMFDVNKRS
+179 
-188 FTIVECPAFVAR
+188 
-200 VKDGAADFF
+200 
-209 PTTTAAKIAENLV
+209 
-222 GEYID
+222 
-227 ENGNATAVSG
+227 
-237 ITVTLPATGL
+237 
-247 VEGKNVV
+247 
-254 TASYNGYTCDVTI
+254 
-267 TVKPDTMTG
+267 
-276 ISITHEPNMSYNSG
+276 
-290 DKLNLTGLVV
+290 
-300 SAQYASGNTVE
+300 
-311 LGSGVYAT
+311 
-319 DPAKNTELTV
+319 
-329 AEHNGKRITVTVGS
+329 
-343 FTAETT
+343 
-349 GVLTVSPAN
+349 
-358 ISGASIEDVGP
+358 EDVGP
-369 FEYTGEQ
+369 LVNELGGLSTPAAKPDEGHYPFAIALTPGQRVAANATKTVAYILFKISGEAESGNLTFTVDKDSNRNQ
-376 IKPEPAVSLN
+376 ISGSLN
-386 GKELVKDT
+386 KGGEAENFTEIDFSDIAVEAPVIGVAPTIDSVKVDP
-394 DYTLSYDNNTNVTTE
+394 DSAEYASGDVLTLSATS
-409 AKVIVTAAGTEYT
+409 KAGSNIT
-422 GSAEKTFEITKAT
+422 SLVTFEVTNDAGSPAT
-435 GKLTL
+435 GFTL
-440 KVNNEENAVT
+440 DAENATLTVNET
-450 ITYGDS
+450 DPASVGTYTVKASAKGEES
-456 ITFTDGN
+456 RGEATATFT
-463 GIAIGGGNPSDVVIY
+463 INP
-478 YKTTDESTGTVYDS
+478 KK
-492 TSTQLNVG
+492 
-500 AYTFWAVRSADDNHE
+500 
-515 AATSNEVVVTIVPR
+515 
-529 TVTNPALTIEGFAK
+529 VTNPTLTVVGFGKGQAK
-543 GSRKSDLT
+543 GFLK

-556 ANLET
+556 GGLAV
-561 PTGYNCYEGTEA
+561 PTGYNCYEGQEA
-573 TGNPDNAGNF
+573 IGIPNNERTFEA
-583 KVGTTYSI
+583 GTTYTI
-591 AITLHPAANY
+591 AITLNPAENY

-609 YLTVTINGGEEQEAK
+609 SVAVTINGEEQEAK

-799 ATVTAKVLLKDKYA
+799 ATVTAKVLLKDEYA

-833 PIVVNYD
+833 PIVVEGT
-840 GEYAHSVEVC
+840 GEYTHSVEVC

-871 DTNNKY
+871 DANNKY

-933 YETINPGVE
+933 YETTNPGVE
-942 EIAGG
+942 GIANK
-947 EDKLF
+947 EEKLF
-952 ILKLT
+952 ILKLN

-970 FGIPKTMVYGDT
+970 FGIPETMVYGDT

-1010 TAVVAFDDDE
+1010 TAVVAFDDDN
-1020 GLAAK
+1020 GLVAK
-1025 GVGTATITCTYESDT
+1025 GVGTAKITVEYDSDT
-1040 TFATKTFT
+1040 TYDKEEFT
-1048 INVTPKGLT
+1048 IEVTPKPLT
-1057 ANVSHDPITY
+1057 AAVSHAPITY
-1067 GDAAPTTGYSVEF
+1067 GDPAPT
-1080 EGLVNN
+1080 EG
-1086 NEIAEDAYT
+1086 YT
-1095 VDTEYTKGCKVDN
+1095 VTFNGLLTGDVLADTDYTVGTEYKKGDKVGN
-1108 YKFTCVLDTDKIK
+1108 YKFTFELNTAVK
-1121 NYTIG
+1121 NYKIDT
-1126 NVTGELVVNP
+1126 VTGALVVNP

-1143 VTINNPTDKT
+1143 VTINDPTDKT

-1168 EAKLTVDD
+1168 DAELTVDD

-1224 SVTYDTKAH
+1224 SVTYNTRAH
-1233 TPEVTVTFNGSKL
+1233 TPDVTVTFEGSPLEAGK
-1246 TDADYTVSYSEDC
+1246 DYDVAYTNN

-1274 FTGTASKTFTI
+1274 FTGTASKDFAIAQAYLSVENQTVTHFR
-1285 NKAGLTLNPC
+1285 
-1295 TISELCTE
+1295 TE
-1303 TDLKTRTLPSDFFLA
+1303 TDAKSYAVPADMFLA
-1318 GETETGFS
+1318 DEKETGFT
-1326 IKLTAVEGGDD
+1326 ITVTDYAGDE
-1337 IFAVAPAVVEGEN
+1337 IFTTAPAVNGTNVNYQLNGTVGTAFVEVKVKPDSSNYANASFTLTFVVNDKEN
-1350 KITFRLKNE
+1350 
-1359 VGAATFTVTVTPVS
+1359 
-1373 GNYNGGSYAL
+1373 
-1383 TISTHD
+1383 
-1389 RTDVSGSISFPDGS
+1389 VSGSISFPDGS

-1483 TKLETSGK
+1483 TLIETSGK

-1518 LEDGKAYAWTFTPND
+1518 LEYGKAYAWTFTPND

-1572 RLDYFYD
+1572 RFDYFYD

-1681 KPSTFNPFT
+1681 KPNTFNPFT
-1690 DVKTTAYNYNA
+1690 DVKTTAYNYGA

>member
-1 MKNKIKRVCALLL
+1 MKRVVSLVL
-14 AIMMLMTTLSA
+14 AILMLVTVTAVPVSAAEKGTSLSLSVVPVTIENKTMTEVTDEGHEYTADSYFLVKVNLKNGATEQYIQGVQLSVNYDPDAVVPYRFNSSSGRVGYGIAPAGFAGNVESAITSEGTVQIGLMTSGWIYVDANETANIASFLFQVKSTAETSSYRFAINTEAETIIEALVDPDGTETAYIDCDYSEAKYDLAIKGAVPTLASVAVDKDEVGYASGDVITLSA
-25 NVFAGTIFTGTK
+25 
-37 EDTIYLSW
+37 ES
-45 QYYEY
+45 
-50 DKTNKSYTAVSA
+50 
-62 LEEGKTYAARLMFHN
+62 
-77 NPADEEQTIVGASL
+77 
-91 HTEYDVEVV
+91 
-100 NIPDAGEATK
+100 
-110 RSVFCKLAASFTPN
+110 
-124 NDGNGLLIATYATA
+124 
-138 DGFWDDG
+138 
-145 DIVTDGYFFE
+145 
-155 ARFTAKKA
+155 
-163 ATSEELKTLF
+163 TS
-173 KVSNES
+173 
-179 RMFDVNKRS
+179 
-188 FTIVECPAFVAR
+188 
-200 VKDGAADFF
+200 
-209 PTTTAAKIAENLV
+209 
-222 GEYID
+222 
-227 ENGNATAVSG
+227 
-237 ITVTLPATGL
+237 
-247 VEGKNVV
+247 GKNVTDFV
-254 TASYNGYTCDVTI
+254 TFTI
-267 TVKPDTMTG
+267 KDYEG
-276 ISITHEPNMSYNSG
+276 
-290 DKLNLTGLVV
+290 TGL
-300 SAQYASGNTVE
+300 SIE
-311 LGSGVYAT
+311 K
-319 DPAKNTELTV
+319 DKLTV
-329 AEHNGKRITVTVGS
+329 AAEGAAPVGTYTVVATPDG
-343 FTAETT
+343 TNCTLAE
-349 GVLTVSPAN
+349 
-358 ISGASIEDVGP
+358 GASA
-369 FEYTGEQ
+369 
-376 IKPEPAVSLN
+376 PEA
-386 GKELVKDT
+386 
-394 DYTLSYDNNTNVTTE
+394 
-409 AKVIVTAAGTEYT
+409 
-422 GSAEKTFEITKAT
+422 
-435 GKLTL
+435 
-440 KVNNEENAVT
+440 
-450 ITYGDS
+450 
-456 ITFTDGN
+456 TFTIIPKKITDPKV
-463 GIAIGGGNPSDVVIY
+463 AI
-478 YKTTDESTGTVYDS
+478 T
-492 TSTQLNVG
+492 
-500 AYTFWAVRSADDNHE
+500 
-515 AATSNEVVVTIVPR
+515 
-529 TVTNPALTIEGFAK
+529 GFAK
-543 GSRKSDLT
+543 GNDIHWDLKIEPKD
-551 FTNVT
+551 T
-556 ANLET
+556 AGLISN
-561 PTGYNCYEGTEA
+561 GVNCYEGPGVTDKP
-573 TGNPDNAGNF
+573 TNSGKFKPDTIYTF
-583 KVGTTYSI
+583 
-591 AITLHPAANY
+591 AITLDAMENY
-601 AFDELDPG
+601 ELG
-609 YLTVTINGGEEQEAK
+609 EGTLTYTINGGEEMTTP
-624 IEKGPEFNGV
+624 IVEKNDFPTPY
-634 SEYQAVVTA
+634 YQAIVIA
-643 TTADKDEPTL
+643 RTTGLDSPTL
-653 DLKDL
+653 ELDELT
-658 SATYGDK
+658 ATYGD
-665 LLNLK
+665 LLSSLTPTGTATYN
-670 LDSCSASFNGQ
+670 NQ
-681 PVEGTFAWADE
+681 TVQGTFAWSGYDAGK
-692 YNAETPVGDAGEQTF
+692 TVGDAGVNEF
-707 NVVFT
+707 DVVFT
-712 PAQQEVYAT
+712 PTQQEVYAT

-833 PIVVNYD
+833 PIVVEGT

-893 GTPTSFDEA
+893 GTPTSFVEA
-902 NRTLTLNLKSSL
+902 TRTLTLNLASL

-933 YETINPGVE
+933 YETTNTGVE

-947 EDKLF
+947 EEKLF

-1057 ANVSHDPITY
+1057 ANVSHDPIIY

-1086 NEIAEDAYT
+1086 DEIAEDAYT

-1143 VTINNPTDKT
+1143 VTINDPTDKT

-1224 SVTYDTKAH
+1224 SVTYNTKPH
-1233 TPEVTVTFNGSKL
+1233 TPEVTVTFEGSPLEAGK
-1246 TDADYTVSYSEDC
+1246 DYDVAYTNNIY
-1259 INAGTATVTVTGKGN
+1259 AGTATVTVTGKGN
-1274 FTGTASKTFTI
+1274 FTGTASKNFAIAQAYLSVENQTVTHFR
-1285 NKAGLTLNPC
+1285 
-1295 TISELCTE
+1295 TE
-1303 TDLKTRTLPSDFFLA
+1303 TDAKSYAVPADMFLA
-1318 GETETGFS
+1318 DEKETGFT
-1326 IKLTAVEGGDD
+1326 ITVTDYDGDE
-1337 IFAVAPAVVEGEN
+1337 IFTTAPAVNGTNVNYQLNGTVGTAFVEVKVKPDSSNYANASFTLTFVVNDKEN
-1350 KITFRLKNE
+1350 
-1359 VGAATFTVTVTPVS
+1359 
-1373 GNYNGGSYAL
+1373 
-1383 TISTHD
+1383 
-1389 RTDVSGSISFPDGS
+1389 VSGSISFPDGS

-1518 LEDGKAYAWTFTPND
+1518 LEDGKAYAWTFTPAD

-1624 RVCPFTDVQPS
+1624 RVCPFTDVKPS

-1690 DVKTTAYNYNA
+1690 DVKTTAYNYDA

>member
-1 MKNKIKRVCALLL
+1 MKLNFKRFCALAL
-14 AIMMLMTTLSA
+14 AAAMLLSA
-25 NVFAGTIFTGTK
+25 SCITVFAKQILTGNSGTTAYLGWTYYSDTAQSNVVTELKAGETYYVNLNFYNNPTVK
-37 EDTIYLSW
+37 EDSIQNFTLFFTPDPEEVSVERIVPRDVPGLQNNIDNGVVKLAFANTEGISKTVGLDTVILQSGIIATFFVKANKDISSTKGLLSI
-45 QYYEY
+45 
-50 DKTNKSYTAVSA
+50 DVDRAVMTNGHVDAESKHMSVV
-62 LEEGKTYAARLMFHN
+62 EIPHFAARL
-77 NPADEEQTIVGASL
+77 ADNA
-91 HTEYDVEVV
+91 
-100 NIPDAGEATK
+100 P
-110 RSVFCKLAASFTPN
+110 
-124 NDGNGLLIATYATA
+124 
-138 DGFWDDG
+138 
-145 DIVTDGYFFE
+145 
-155 ARFTAKKA
+155 
-163 ATSEELKTLF
+163 
-173 KVSNES
+173 
-179 RMFDVNKRS
+179 
-188 FTIVECPAFVAR
+188 
-200 VKDGAADFF
+200 DFF

-237 ITVTLPATGL
+237 FTVTLPATGL
-247 VEGKNVV
+247 VEGENVV
-254 TASYNGYTCDVTI
+254 KVSYNGYTCDVTI

-300 SAQYASGNTVE
+300 SAQYASGDTVE

-329 AEHNGKRITVTVGS
+329 AEHNGKHITVKVGS

-358 ISGASIEDVGP
+358 ISGASIENVGP

-456 ITFTDGN
+456 IMFTDGN

-478 YKTTDESTGTVYDS
+478 YKTADESTGTVYDS

-515 AATSNEVVVTIVPR
+515 AATSNEVVVTIVSRPITNPVVTITNFVKGEKAFDLDVDTTTPGLR
-529 TVTNPALTIEGFAK
+529 VGYSCYDPDGNRLGSTDKFKADTFYTIVISLEAATNYVIDNTQTLSVTVNDGAVQQAAITPSMFAGAYEASVTVQTAGKDTLAVLLTPGTTPNAHYGMKLSDLSFTGGTVIVAGDVSKTPVDGHFEWVNPNEDVGDPTVYDGTPEPYGRAFAAKFVPTDSENYAELSLNVRVPVHKATISIDDIKDWDYTEAFKYDGTVHTVELVIPEDLQGKIKVDYENNTATDVNTYKAAATISAVDDAHYAIYESVTTRELDWAIVKGDLAPTDAEKSVLFGTKEVTVTPADFGLTQDGIKIEVTHAGNSLITGYLPSDDMRSVTFMLRDTDKTDAANNASDTATLKFSSANYNETSGNTLTIK
-543 GSRKSDLT
+543 IINKRTD
-551 FTNVT
+551 
-556 ANLET
+556 
-561 PTGYNCYEGTEA
+561 TEKLQIDVPA
-573 TGNPDNAGNF
+573 T
-583 KVGTTYSI
+583 V
-591 AITLHPAANY
+591 
-601 AFDELDPG
+601 
-609 YLTVTINGGEEQEAK
+609 
-624 IEKGPEFNGV
+624 
-634 SEYQAVVTA
+634 
-643 TTADKDEPTL
+643 
-653 DLKDL
+653 
-658 SATYGDK
+658 TYGD
-665 LLNLK
+665 
-670 LDSCSASFNGQ
+670 
-681 PVEGTFAWADE
+681 
-692 YNAETPVGDAGEQTF
+692 
-707 NVVFT
+707 
-712 PAQQEVYAT
+712 T
-721 VTGTV
+721 VTPSVGESKPAGAGDV
-726 KVNVAKKQITFTKSD
+726 TFK
-741 YEWKSINDDPYTLDD
+741 
-756 YKAMCFQYD
+756 F
-765 KNEHG
+765 
-770 IEPTCT
+770 
-776 NNDISDLV
+776 
-784 EFEVSSNN
+784 
-792 KSTNVIA
+792 
-799 ATVTAKVLLKDKYA
+799 
-813 KNYKF
+813 F
-818 DKDNTNIQSATLKVL
+818 DKDN
-833 PIVVNYD
+833 
-840 GEYAHSVEVC
+840 H
-850 YTTSSV
+850 
-856 DIPLSAFGLPDEVLN
+856 EVL
-871 DTNNKY
+871 T
-877 WMRTDAVVAGD
+877 TAQ
-888 VDVIS
+888 
-893 GTPTSFDEA
+893 PF
-902 NRTLTLNLKSSL
+902 
-914 TKDDAG
+914 DAG
-920 KTASVTLGLKVNN
+920 TYKVTASC
-933 YETINPGVE
+933 ESESTI
-942 EIAGG
+942 
-947 EDKLF
+947 
-952 ILKLT
+952 
-957 VKIIEKEDAGLEV
+957 
-970 FGIPKTMVYGDT
+970 
-982 VRAGS
+982 
-987 PDGYYYTVK
+987 YTA
-996 KEGKNAT
+996 EAT
-1003 FSAMISD
+1003 FTVEPREIEAKD
-1010 TAVVAFDDDE
+1010 VAFDKELTYTGNELTQTVTVTVNGKTLTVGKDYTVS
-1020 GLAAK
+1020 GLTGTEPGSYPVTVTGKGNFTGKVTKSFTISKAQISSAAITYDAGPYGYTGK
-1025 GVGTATITCTYESDT
+1025 EWKPEVAVSFNDAALTADTDYTVSYENNINAGTAKIIITGIGDHFTGSTE
-1040 TFATKTFT
+1040 KTFT
-1048 INVTPKGLT
+1048 INSAEISGCTF
-1057 ANVSHDPITY
+1057 APIA
-1067 GDAAPTTGYSVEF
+1067 D
-1080 EGLVNN
+1080 
-1086 NEIAEDAYT
+1086 
-1095 VDTEYTKGCKVDN
+1095 
-1108 YKFTCVLDTDKIK
+1108 
-1121 NYTIG
+1121 
-1126 NVTGELVVNP
+1126 
-1136 KSIAAPS
+1136 
-1143 VTINNPTDKT
+1143 
-1153 YTGSPCVQGVSVKDS
+1153 
-1168 EAKLTVDD
+1168 
-1176 ISVTYENNINVGTA
+1176 VTYN
-1190 TIIYTGKNNYT
+1190 
-1201 GEIRKNFKI
+1201 
-1210 TEASITDDMIANIP
+1210 
-1224 SVTYDTKAH
+1224 TKAH
-1233 TPEVTVTFNGSKL
+1233 TPEVTVAISGRTLEADK
-1246 TDADYTVSYSEDC
+1246 DYTVSYASN

-1624 RVCPFTDVQPS
+1624 RVCPFTDVQPN

-1681 KPSTFNPFT
+1681 KPNTFNPFT
-1690 DVKTTAYNYNA
+1690 DVKTTAYNYGA

>member
-1 MKNKIKRVCALLL
+1 MKLNFKRFCALAL
-14 AIMMLMTTLSA
+14 AVAMLLSA
-25 NVFAGTIFTGTK
+25 SCITVFAKQILTGNSGTTAYLGWTYYSDTAQSNVVTELKAGETYYVNLNFYNNPTVK
-37 EDTIYLSW
+37 EDSIQNFTL
-45 QYYEY
+45 
-50 DKTNKSYTAVSA
+50 
-62 LEEGKTYAARLMFHN
+62 F
-77 NPADEEQTIVGASL
+77 
-91 HTEYDVEVV
+91 
-100 NIPDAGEATK
+100 
-110 RSVFCKLAASFTPN
+110 FTPN
-124 NDGNGLLIATYATA
+124 PEEVSVERIVPRDVPGLQNNIDNGVVKLAFANTEGISKTVGLDTVILQSGIIATFFVKANKDISSTKGLLSIDVDRAVMTNGHVDAESKHMSVVEIPHFAACLA
-138 DGFWDDG
+138 DN
-145 DIVTDGYFFE
+145 
-155 ARFTAKKA
+155 A
-163 ATSEELKTLF
+163 
-173 KVSNES
+173 
-179 RMFDVNKRS
+179 
-188 FTIVECPAFVAR
+188 P
-200 VKDGAADFF
+200 DFF
-209 PTTTAAKIAENLV
+209 PTTSAEKIAENLV

-237 ITVTLPATGL
+237 FTVTLPATGL
-247 VEGKNVV
+247 VEGENVV

-267 TVKPDTMTG
+267 KVEHDTVAS
-276 ISITHEPNMSYNSG
+276 ISVTNQPNLEYTSG
-290 DKLNLTGLVV
+290 QALNLDALEVTATFG
-300 SAQYASGNTVE
+300 SGNTDVIT
-311 LGSGVYAT
+311 SGYTT
-319 DPAKNTELTV
+319 DPENGTILTV
-329 AEHNGKRITVTVGS
+329 ADNNGHPVTITYDGQ
-343 FTAETT
+343 AATT
-349 GVLTVSPAN
+349 DNLIVNQAD
-358 ISGASIEDVGP
+358 ISSASIAAVGP
-369 FEYTGEQ
+369 FEYDNGNEIKPTPAITLGEKLLENGVDYDLSYENNINVGTATLTATGKGEYQGTVSATFQITKAKGSLKLKVNNEESTVEITYGDSIQFTDGNGNAIGTDITIHYQTGETTDAVYDTATTQLNVGTYTFWAVRSGDANHDEATSNKVVVIIKQRNIASLDITVADQTYSGAAVKPDVTVRHGNIVLNEIDDYTLSGYDGNVNVTDNASVNVTGTGNYNGEATLTFKINPKNLGDISNSFTSIANLPDKGYTGEQ
-376 IKPEPAVSLN
+376 IKPEVTEKTITIDSDTLEVRRDYEIIYGENTNAGTATVTVKPVDGSNYTFTQFTREFQITKVKIQIVGADFIVAPLYEEEFDGTTTGGDPVPYFTYDGNEHGVKFVFNSTKVYNGKTLDQLINVAYVEKTYIGAVEQEWKYKAKDVATYNARVELTPVDAENYEIYGANFKNLTWKIMPATITVNPADVPSLN
-386 GKELVKDT
+386 VFCSELVNDEKRDYDYDLSWLGAVPSTVEIPSYEKFSYEALDT
-394 DYTLSYDNNTNVTTE
+394 SALPKLTFKNVT
-409 AKVIVTAAGTEYT
+409 ALAAGE
-422 GSAEKTFEITKAT
+422 T
-435 GKLTL
+435 GKVTLLVKFRNYEDVTLTVD
-440 KVNNEENAVT
+440 VNYINKKTVELTVADVEAVYGETYAPVVLLDGKDVTTDCT
-450 ITYGDS
+450 ITYS
-456 ITFTDGN
+456 
-463 GIAIGGGNPSDVVIY
+463 PSAP
-478 YKTTDESTGTVYDS
+478 K
-492 TSTQLNVG
+492 NVG
-500 AYTFWAVRSADDNHE
+500 EYT
-515 AATSNEVVVTIVPR
+515 I
-529 TVTNPALTIEGFAK
+529 TV
-543 GSRKSDLT
+543 SYSDS
-551 FTNVT
+551 V
-556 ANLET
+556 
-561 PTGYNCYEGTEA
+561 
-573 TGNPDNAGNF
+573 
-583 KVGTTYSI
+583 
-591 AITLHPAANY
+591 
-601 AFDELDPG
+601 
-609 YLTVTINGGEEQEAK
+609 
-624 IEKGPEFNGV
+624 
-634 SEYQAVVTA
+634 
-643 TTADKDEPTL
+643 
-653 DLKDL
+653 
-658 SATYGDK
+658 
-665 LLNLK
+665 
-670 LDSCSASFNGQ
+670 
-681 PVEGTFAWADE
+681 
-692 YNAETPVGDAGEQTF
+692 AE
-707 NVVFT
+707 
-712 PAQQEVYAT
+712 
-721 VTGTV
+721 
-726 KVNVAKKQITFTKSD
+726 
-741 YEWKSINDDPYTLDD
+741 
-756 YKAMCFQYD
+756 
-765 KNEHG
+765 
-770 IEPTCT
+770 
-776 NNDISDLV
+776 
-784 EFEVSSNN
+784 
-792 KSTNVIA
+792 
-799 ATVTAKVLLKDKYA
+799 
-813 KNYKF
+813 
-818 DKDNTNIQSATLKVL
+818 
-833 PIVVNYD
+833 
-840 GEYAHSVEVC
+840 GEY
-850 YTTSSV
+850 
-856 DIPLSAFGLPDEVLN
+856 
-871 DTNNKY
+871 
-877 WMRTDAVVAGD
+877 
-888 VDVIS
+888 
-893 GTPTSFDEA
+893 
-902 NRTLTLNLKSSL
+902 
-914 TKDDAG
+914 
-920 KTASVTLGLKVNN
+920 
-933 YETINPGVE
+933 PGH
-942 EIAGG
+942 
-947 EDKLF
+947 
-952 ILKLT
+952 
-957 VKIIEKEDAGLEV
+957 
-970 FGIPKTMVYGDT
+970 
-982 VRAGS
+982 
-987 PDGYYYTVK
+987 
-996 KEGKNAT
+996 
-1003 FSAMISD
+1003 
-1010 TAVVAFDDDE
+1010 
-1020 GLAAK
+1020 
-1025 GVGTATITCTYESDT
+1025 VGTAT
-1040 TFATKTFT
+1040 AKLT
-1048 INVTPKGLT
+1048 ITPKGLT

-1086 NEIAEDAYT
+1086 DEIAEDAYT

-1143 VTINNPTDKT
+1143 VTINDPTDKT

-1168 EAKLTVDD
+1168 EAKLTFDD

-1224 SVTYDTKAH
+1224 SVTYNTKPH
-1233 TPEVTVTFNGSKL
+1233 TPDVTVTFEGSTLEAGK
-1246 TDADYTVSYSEDC
+1246 DYDVAYTNN

-1418 SGYSGTL
+1418 SGHSGTL

-1483 TKLETSGK
+1483 TLIETSGK

-1624 RVCPFTDVQPS
+1624 RVCPFTDVNPR
-1635 DYYYNAVL
+1635 DYYYDAVL

-1681 KPSTFNPFT
+1681 KPNTFSPFT
-1690 DVKTTAYNYNA
+1690 DVKTTAYNYGA

>member
-1 MKNKIKRVCALLL
+1 
-14 AIMMLMTTLSA
+14 MMLMSTLSL
-25 NVFAGTIFTGTK
+25 NVFAGSVIPGTK
-37 EDTIYLSW
+37 DEKIHLGWKYF
-45 QYYEY
+45 EY
-50 DKTNKSYTAVSA
+50 DEDNEAAGAAVQA
-62 LEEGKTYAARLMFHN
+62 LEAGKTYCVRLAFFD
-77 NPADEEQTIVGASL
+77 NPSDENSTVTGATISVR
-91 HTEYDVEVV
+91 YDAEAV
-100 NIPDAGEATK
+100 NIPDTGEATVN
-110 RSVFCKLAASFTPN
+110 SVFYEYQGTFIPN
-124 NDGNGLLIATYATA
+124 NDGNGLLTITLATTSGIRTNKGKLVTA
-138 DGFWDDG
+138 GN
-145 DIVTDGYFFE
+145 FFE
-155 ARFTAKKA
+155 AVFEAKK
-163 ATSEELKTLF
+163 TVTEDELKTLF
-173 KVSNES
+173 HLGSETN
-179 RMFDVNKRS
+179 MIFDVNEKD
-188 FTIVECPAFVAR
+188 FTIVECPAFTAR

-450 ITYGDS
+450 ITYGNS

-515 AATSNEVVVTIVPR
+515 AATSNEVVVTIVSRPI
-529 TVTNPALTIEGFAK
+529 TNPVVTITNFVKGEKAFDLDVDTTTPGLRVGYSCYDPDGNRLGSTDKFKADTTYTIEIGLEAYENYVIDTTQK
-543 GSRKSDLT
+543 LT
-551 FTNVT
+551 
-556 ANLET
+556 
-561 PTGYNCYEGTEA
+561 Y
-573 TGNPDNAGNF
+573 
-583 KVGTTYSI
+583 
-591 AITLHPAANY
+591 
-601 AFDELDPG
+601 
-609 YLTVTINGGEEQEAK
+609 TINGGESLTADIVEG
-624 IEKGPEFNGV
+624 IPVNGV
-634 SEYQAVVTA
+634 TTYKAVVTA
-643 TTADKDEPTL
+643 TTAGKDTL
-653 DLKDL
+653 AVLLTPGTTPNAHYGMKLSDL
-658 SATYGDK
+658 SFTGGTVIVAGDVSKTPVDGHFEWVNPNEDVGDPTVYDGTPEPYGRAFAAKFVPTDSENYAELSLNVRVPVHKATISIDDIKDWDYTEAFQYDGTEHKVELVIPADLQGKIKVDYENNTATDVNTYKAAATISAVDDAHYAIYESVTTRELDWAIVKGDLAPTDAEKSVLFGTKEVTVTPADFGLTQDGIKIEVTHAGNSLITGYLPSDDMRSVTFMLRDTDKTDAANNASDTATLKFSSANYNETSGNTLTIKIINKRTDTEKLQIDVPATVTYGD
-665 LLNLK
+665 
-670 LDSCSASFNGQ
+670 
-681 PVEGTFAWADE
+681 
-692 YNAETPVGDAGEQTF
+692 
-707 NVVFT
+707 
-712 PAQQEVYAT
+712 T
-721 VTGTV
+721 VTPSVGESKPAGAGDV
-726 KVNVAKKQITFTKSD
+726 TFK
-741 YEWKSINDDPYTLDD
+741 
-756 YKAMCFQYD
+756 F
-765 KNEHG
+765 
-770 IEPTCT
+770 
-776 NNDISDLV
+776 
-784 EFEVSSNN
+784 
-792 KSTNVIA
+792 
-799 ATVTAKVLLKDKYA
+799 
-813 KNYKF
+813 F
-818 DKDNTNIQSATLKVL
+818 DKDN
-833 PIVVNYD
+833 
-840 GEYAHSVEVC
+840 H
-850 YTTSSV
+850 
-856 DIPLSAFGLPDEVLN
+856 EVL
-871 DTNNKY
+871 T
-877 WMRTDAVVAGD
+877 TAQ
-888 VDVIS
+888 
-893 GTPTSFDEA
+893 PF
-902 NRTLTLNLKSSL
+902 
-914 TKDDAG
+914 DAG
-920 KTASVTLGLKVNN
+920 TYKVTASC
-933 YETINPGVE
+933 ESESTI
-942 EIAGG
+942 
-947 EDKLF
+947 
-952 ILKLT
+952 
-957 VKIIEKEDAGLEV
+957 
-970 FGIPKTMVYGDT
+970 
-982 VRAGS
+982 
-987 PDGYYYTVK
+987 YTA
-996 KEGKNAT
+996 EAT
-1003 FSAMISD
+1003 FTVEPREIEAKD
-1010 TAVVAFDDDE
+1010 VAFDKE
-1020 GLAAK
+1020 LTYTGNELTQTVTVTVNGK
-1025 GVGTATITCTYESDT
+1025 TLTVGTDYTVSDLTGTEPGSYPVTVAGTGNYTGTVTKSFEIAKADISSAEITYDAGPYGYTGKEWKPEVAVSFNVAALTADTDYTVSYENNINAGTAKIIITGIGDHFTGST
-1040 TFATKTFT
+1040 EKTFT
-1048 INVTPKGLT
+1048 INSAEISGCTFAPIADVTYNTKAQTPAVTVANSGRILT
-1057 ANVSHDPITY
+1057 ADDYDVK
-1067 GDAAPTTGYSVEF
+1067 
-1080 EGLVNN
+1080 
-1086 NEIAEDAYT
+1086 YT
-1095 VDTEYTKGCKVDN
+1095 DN
-1108 YKFTCVLDTDKIK
+1108 
-1121 NYTIG
+1121 
-1126 NVTGELVVNP
+1126 
-1136 KSIAAPS
+1136 
-1143 VTINNPTDKT
+1143 
-1153 YTGSPCVQGVSVKDS
+1153 
-1168 EAKLTVDD
+1168 
-1176 ISVTYENNINVGTA
+1176 
-1190 TIIYTGKNNYT
+1190 
-1201 GEIRKNFKI
+1201 
-1210 TEASITDDMIANIP
+1210 
-1224 SVTYDTKAH
+1224 
-1233 TPEVTVTFNGSKL
+1233 
-1246 TDADYTVSYSEDC
+1246 

-1624 RVCPFTDVQPS
+1624 RVCPFTDVNPR
-1635 DYYYNAVL
+1635 DYYYDAVL